1 MKTLLKFLLLF
12 LILQVSDEQS
22 EINIGILGGEKSLGC
37 APDIGRTE
45 FKAQYSFSKQQTLNS
60 YFLLYFKD
68 SSNKKYS
75 SICSLPSSKPE
86 QNSTEPQS
94 GGDDPSQGGDE
105 PNQGENDPDK
115 INSEIVEF
123 LEKQE
128 NKFKERIEKVASN
141 PAMKNVLGNASNLA
155 RYHTI
160 NFIEKVRVFSKEKLS
175 QNINTG
181 LNVLSKIGNLT
192 QNLKDLNLTEAKNKF
207 NASLCDFKQ
216 KIIKNIPKS
225 PELLQKY
232 NISKILEDIS
242 NILPEINITKE
253 YEKIVDNLN
262 KSLTEFNSYLIQSL
276 EKVVNAFGPNQNISG
291 IINTIKAKI
300 ESEKEKIKSQ
310 IPNITSLLPN
320 IKNANLTFL
329 DNLKIKINQTIYN
342 LPSYLEEESKKNR
355 TLVLFDKLV
364 DFLNYSNPNN
374 TIQKIVTDMKYNT
387 EMFTNITNF
396 AKVFSKRFDELKEKI
411 IDLNIPIINVLFEG
425 FENLT
430 SLFTERFGQ
439 GLNLSTIKIFIQ
451 NRTTE
456 IKSIIDTQKKYFN
469 GLLNTTRISQLIE
482 AINKTNVDQVKEIL
496 KDSLNLIRNFI
507 ENGTVLPAS
516 ITNAIKNT
524 VANIIRNNTQLQ
536 NLIFNLILNNEK
548 IKSIMN
554 SSNFVNLL
562 SEDIKKST
570 EAINNS
576 ISILKETLNERLKTL
591 YDKISNANYSE
602 MKEHLI
608 EIKEKYSTEL
618 SKLKQAINSTDLSF
632 DSTVPIIRK
641 IIEKNL
647 SSMNW
652 TKFNNSYQDFLSKVK
667 EEYTNLTTLIK
678 EKNFTLPASLTKI
691 KDAIDNIKE
700 QIRANSTAMLKSSIE
715 TSVHYIKTR
724 IDSINSTILSKIF
737 TNIENKLKSST
748 LYPKIEP
755 YLKIID
761 SAFRNINEAQIVEV
775 IQYLLLNRVDIKNNI
790 RNDIKNKISQIN
802 LTDSLVKL
810 NVSLDKIKDAI
821 INEMK
826 NTTKIKENANELKI
840 IIKERIEKIKNSFNI
855 SLIREKINSTLANIS
870 LIHPIYEKLVNFN
883 YSKYIPAFNY
893 SKYLPNLNYSKYLSI
908 LDNINI
914 EEIINITRIKEIAS
928 NIVNNMKNNSQKF
941 QEKLKES
948 FIKINESLYTCENS
962 FIGDIQFDFSSVEK
976 ALSDAKNKLKDATIG
991 DVLNITKEFVSQ
1003 LVKNLTSKI
1012 NFNFSIFQNEH
1023 VNTLI
1028 EEVNSTLT
1036 KLKTKIESNEY
1047 IQTLLTRF
1055 GNVETLLKN
1064 LINNTNSFSFLQT
1077 IKNEIIISKQ
1087 SLANIKLSSIKE
1099 FTDKIKEIIDKD
1111 KIELE
1116 KYEKISEKIRYLIN
1130 EYFIENEVV
1139 QNIVDKIINKT
1150 LINEAINKV
1159 ISFIEKSEDNYK
1171 EMLSENG
1178 TKIRDESKEA
1188 IKDIINDALNMTD
1201 DIIKLNETVSNDIDD
1216 LIEFVDLLKK
1226 KYESIKNSESRSNKK
1241 RIEEIS
1247 LIKQILI
1254 NNTKLIEFLENV
1266 RGLLEKIGFNI
1277 NSLGITSETFD
1288 KIEEGL
1294 GTLQSMLIK
1303 VPNALIGSNYT
1314 RIINEIK
1321 EKINTKIKDQIKQVI
1336 IQAIDSN
1343 FMNYFINLESI
1354 TKILTLFKNNKEVA
1368 NVFINQIMKLSEYIT
1383 NIRSKLQNGNL
1394 DISELL
1400 QKIREDYLS
1409 SNKNDIY
1416 TIIKGILDS
1425 KTNSTLFSDF
1435 SLKLLNFT
1443 QQFFEYIKNLP
1454 NSFKT
1459 FGKNRLRLLSIDYN
1473 NRRTEET
1480 GSLTCKFDETI
1491 SEDLTASPEDISSL
1505 ILKTGHNYKLNIQS
1519 GINIKADKD
1528 KTDKCTN
1535 NNENI
1540 KKQVTFNN
1548 LSGLGVEGSKKRFK
1562 FSIRIKI
1569 SRTWRRPSF
1578 FYLFMKS
1585 KMKLKSKGNLRN
1597 LDVEEDTG
1605 SYCLIDDESNSDN
1618 VQLSCYGNN
1627 DNIDEN
1633 TEKITLSNFT
1643 SDYIELPENL
1653 SVTNS
1658 TEGNEPNSNNNGNNA
1673 SRYFMKSKSSGLSGG
1688 AIAGIVI
1695 ACVAVFAIV
1704 ISLMLYFRKKS
1715 NVPNPNQ
1722 TTNEVTDSVN
1732 HLKISDKI

>member
-22 EINIGILGGEKSLGC
+22 EINIEILGGEKSLGC
-37 APDIGRTE
+37 AQDVGRTE
-45 FKAQYSFSKQQTLNS
+45 FKAQCSFSEQQILNS
-60 YFLLYFKD
+60 YFILYFKD

-75 SICSLPSSKPE
+75 SICSLASSKPE
-86 QNSTEPQS
+86 QNSTEP
-94 GGDDPSQGGDE
+94 GDDPSQGGDE

-115 INSEIVEF
+115 INSEIIEF

-128 NKFKERIEKVASN
+128 NKFKERIENVASN
-141 PAMKNVLGNASNLA
+141 PAMKNFLEIVSNLA

-181 LNVLSKIGNLT
+181 LNALSKIGNLT
-192 QNLKDLNLTEAKNKF
+192 QNLKDFNLTEAKNKF

-216 KIIKNIPKS
+216 KIIENIRKS

-242 NILPEINITKE
+242 NILQINITKE
-253 YEKIVDNLN
+253 YEKIVDNYN

-300 ESEKEKIKSQ
+300 ESEKEKIKNQ

-320 IKNANLTFL
+320 IMNMNKTYL
-329 DNLKIKINQTIYN
+329 DNLKVKINQTIYN

-364 DFLNYSNPNN
+364 DFLNYSNPKN

-387 EMFTNITNF
+387 EMFINITNF

-507 ENGTVLPAS
+507 ENGTVLPAN

-536 NLIFNLILNNEK
+536 NLIFNLKLNNEK

-562 SEDIKKST
+562 SEDIKKSI

-602 MKEHLI
+602 VKEHLI

-618 SKLKQAINSTDLSF
+618 SQLKQAINSTDLSF

-667 EEYTNLTTLIK
+667 EEYINLTTLIK

-755 YLKIID
+755 YLKTID
-761 SAFRNINEAQIVEV
+761 SALRNINEAQIVEA
-775 IQYLLLNRVDIKNNI
+775 IQYLLLNRADIKNNI
-790 RNDIKNKISQIN
+790 RNDIKNKIGQIN

-826 NTTKIKENANELKI
+826 NTTKIKESANELKI
-840 IIKERIEKIKNSFNI
+840 KIKERIEKIKNSFNI

-914 EEIINITRIKEIAS
+914 EEITNITRIKEIAS

-1028 EEVNSTLT
+1028 EEINSPLT

-1055 GNVETLLKN
+1055 DNVETLLKN
-1064 LINNTNSFSFLQT
+1064 LINNANSFSFLQT

-1111 KIELE
+1111 KTELE

-1139 QNIVDKIINKT
+1139 QNIVDKRINKT

-1159 ISFIEKSEDNYK
+1159 ISFIEKSEDYYK

-1188 IKDIINDALNMTD
+1188 IKDIINDALNMTDD

-1247 LIKQILI
+1247 LQILI

-1294 GTLQSMLIK
+1294 RTLQSMLIT

-1314 RIINEIK
+1314 RIINIIK
-1321 EKINTKIKDQIKQVI
+1321 EKINTKIKDQIKKQI

-1383 NIRSKLQNGNL
+1383 NIRSKLQNGNF

-1425 KTNSTLFSDF
+1425 KTNSTLLSDF
-1435 SLKLLNFT
+1435 SLQLLNFI

-1454 NSFKT
+1454 NAFKT
-1459 FGKNRLRLLSIDYN
+1459 FGINRLLSIDYN

-1505 ILKTGHNYKLNIQS
+1505 ILKTGQNYTLNIQS

-1540 KKQVTFNN
+1540 KKHVTFNN
-1548 LSGLGVEGSKKRFK
+1548 LSGLDVEGSKKRFK

-1569 SRTWRRPSF
+1569 SRTWRRPPF
-1578 FYLFMKS
+1578 FYLFMKLR
-1585 KMKLKSKGNLRN
+1585 MKLKSKGNLRN

-1653 SVTNS
+1653 SVANS
-1658 TEGNEPNSNNNGNNA
+1658 TKGNEPSSNNNNGN
-1673 SRYFMKSKSSGLSGG
+1673 RYFMRSNSSGLSGG

-1695 ACVAVFAIV
+1695 ACVAVLAIV

>member
-22 EINIGILGGEKSLGC
+22 EINIEILGGEKSLGC
-37 APDIGRTE
+37 AQDIGRTE
-45 FKAQYSFSKQQTLNS
+45 FKAQCSFSEQQTLNS
-60 YFLLYFKD
+60 YFILYFKGA
-68 SSNKKYS
+68 SNKKYC
-75 SICSLPSSKPE
+75 SICSLASSKPE
-86 QNSTEPQS
+86 QNSTEP
-94 GGDDPSQGGDE
+94 GDDPSQGGDE

-115 INSEIVEF
+115 INSEIIEF

-128 NKFKERIEKVASN
+128 NKFKERIENVASN
-141 PAMKNVLGNASNLA
+141 PAMKNFLEIVSNLA

-181 LNVLSKIGNLT
+181 LNALSKIGNLT
-192 QNLKDLNLTEAKNKF
+192 QNLKDFNLTEAKNKF

-216 KIIKNIPKS
+216 KIIENIRKS

-242 NILPEINITKE
+242 NILQINITKE
-253 YEKIVDNLN
+253 YEKIVDNYN

-310 IPNITSLLPN
+310 IPNITSHLPN
-320 IKNANLTFL
+320 IMNMNKTYL
-329 DNLKIKINQTIYN
+329 DNLKVKINQTIYN

-364 DFLNYSNPNN
+364 DFLNYSNPKN

-387 EMFTNITNF
+387 EMFINITNF

-507 ENGTVLPAS
+507 ENGTVLPAN

-536 NLIFNLILNNEK
+536 NLIFNLKLNNEK

-602 MKEHLI
+602 VKEHLI

-618 SKLKQAINSTDLSF
+618 SQLKQAINSTDLSF
-632 DSTVPIIRK
+632 DSIVPIIRK

-667 EEYTNLTTLIK
+667 EEYINLTTLIK

-755 YLKIID
+755 YLKTID
-761 SAFRNINEAQIVEV
+761 SAIRNINEAQIVEV
-775 IQYLLLNRVDIKNNI
+775 IQYLLLNRTDIRNNI
-790 RNDIKNKISQIN
+790 RNDIKNKIGQIN
-802 LTDSLVKL
+802 LTESLVKL
-810 NVSLDKIKDAI
+810 NASLDKIKDAI

-826 NTTKIKENANELKI
+826 NTTKIKESANELKI

-914 EEIINITRIKEIAS
+914 EEITNITRIKEIAS

-1028 EEVNSTLT
+1028 EEINSPLT

-1055 GNVETLLKN
+1055 DNVETLLKN
-1064 LINNTNSFSFLQT
+1064 LINNANSFSFLQT

-1111 KIELE
+1111 KTELE

-1139 QNIVDKIINKT
+1139 QNIVDKRINKT

-1159 ISFIEKSEDNYK
+1159 ISFIEKSEDYYK

-1188 IKDIINDALNMTD
+1188 IKDIINDALNMTDD

-1247 LIKQILI
+1247 LQILI

-1314 RIINEIK
+1314 RIINVIK

-1383 NIRSKLQNGNL
+1383 KIRSKLQNGNF

-1425 KTNSTLFSDF
+1425 KTNSTLLSDF
-1435 SLKLLNFT
+1435 SLKLLNFI

-1454 NSFKT
+1454 NAFKT
-1459 FGKNRLRLLSIDYN
+1459 FGINRLLSIDYN

-1505 ILKTGHNYKLNIQS
+1505 ILKTGQNYTLNIQS

-1548 LSGLGVEGSKKRFK
+1548 LSGLDVEGSKKRFK

-1569 SRTWRRPSF
+1569 SRTWRRPPF
-1578 FYLFMKS
+1578 FYLFMKLR
-1585 KMKLKSKGNLRN
+1585 MKLKSKGNLRN

-1653 SVTNS
+1653 SVANS
-1658 TEGNEPNSNNNGNNA
+1658 TKGNEPSSNNNGNNA
-1673 SRYFMKSKSSGLSGG
+1673 NRYFMRSNSSGLSGG

-1695 ACVAVFAIV
+1695 ACVAVLAIV

>member
-22 EINIGILGGEKSLGC
+22 EINIEILGGEKSLGC
-37 APDIGRTE
+37 AQDIGRTE
-45 FKAQYSFSKQQTLNS
+45 FKAQCSFSEQQTLNS
-60 YFLLYFKD
+60 YFILYFKGA
-68 SSNKKYS
+68 SNKKYC
-75 SICSLPSSKPE
+75 SICSLASSKPE
-86 QNSTEPQS
+86 QNSTEP
-94 GGDDPSQGGDE
+94 GDDPSQGGDE

-115 INSEIVEF
+115 INSEIIEF

-128 NKFKERIEKVASN
+128 NKFKERIENVASN
-141 PAMKNVLGNASNLA
+141 PAMKNFLEIVSNLA

-181 LNVLSKIGNLT
+181 LNALSKIGNLT
-192 QNLKDLNLTEAKNKF
+192 QNLKDFNLTEAKNKF

-216 KIIKNIPKS
+216 KIIENIRKS

-253 YEKIVDNLN
+253 YEKIVDNYN

-320 IKNANLTFL
+320 IMNMNKTYL
-329 DNLKIKINQTIYN
+329 DNLKVKINQTIYN

-364 DFLNYSNPNN
+364 DFLNYSNPKN
-374 TIQKIVTDMKYNT
+374 TIQKIVTYMKYNT
-387 EMFTNITNF
+387 EMFINITNF

-507 ENGTVLPAS
+507 ENGTVLPAN

-536 NLIFNLILNNEK
+536 NLIFNLKLNNEK

-602 MKEHLI
+602 VKEHLI

-618 SKLKQAINSTDLSF
+618 SQLKQAINSTDLSF
-632 DSTVPIIRK
+632 DSIVPIIRK

-667 EEYTNLTTLIK
+667 EEYINLTTLIK

-755 YLKIID
+755 YLKTID
-761 SAFRNINEAQIVEV
+761 SAIRNINEAQIVEV
-775 IQYLLLNRVDIKNNI
+775 IQYLLLNRTDIRNNI
-790 RNDIKNKISQIN
+790 RNDIKNKIGQIN

-826 NTTKIKENANELKI
+826 NTTKITNELKI
-840 IIKERIEKIKNSFNI
+840 KIKERIEKIKNSFNI

-928 NIVNNMKNNSQKF
+928 NIVNNIKNNSQKF

-1028 EEVNSTLT
+1028 EEINSPLT

-1055 GNVETLLKN
+1055 DNVETLLKN
-1064 LINNTNSFSFLQT
+1064 LINNANSFSFLQT

-1111 KIELE
+1111 KTELE

-1139 QNIVDKIINKT
+1139 QNIVDKRINKT

-1159 ISFIEKSEDNYK
+1159 ISFIEKSEDYYK

-1188 IKDIINDALNMTD
+1188 IKDIINDALNMTDD

-1247 LIKQILI
+1247 LQILI

-1314 RIINEIK
+1314 RIINVIK
-1321 EKINTKIKDQIKQVI
+1321 EKINTKIKDQIKKQI

-1383 NIRSKLQNGNL
+1383 KIKSKLQNGNF

-1425 KTNSTLFSDF
+1425 KTNSTLLSDF
-1435 SLKLLNFT
+1435 SLKLLNFI

-1454 NSFKT
+1454 NTFKT
-1459 FGKNRLRLLSIDYN
+1459 FGINRLLSIDYN

-1480 GSLTCKFDETI
+1480 RSLTCKFDETI

-1505 ILKTGHNYKLNIQS
+1505 ILKTGQNYTLNIQS

-1548 LSGLGVEGSKKRFK
+1548 LSGLDVEGSKKRFK

-1569 SRTWRRPSF
+1569 SRTWRRPPF
-1578 FYLFMKS
+1578 FYLFMKLR
-1585 KMKLKSKGNLRN
+1585 MKLKSKGNLRN

-1653 SVTNS
+1653 SVANS
-1658 TEGNEPNSNNNGNNA
+1658 TKGNEPSSNNNNGN
-1673 SRYFMKSKSSGLSGG
+1673 RYFMRSNSSGLSGG

-1695 ACVAVFAIV
+1695 ACVAVLAIV

>member
-22 EINIGILGGEKSLGC
+22 EINIEILGGEKSLGC
-37 APDIGRTE
+37 AQDIGRTE
-45 FKAQYSFSKQQTLNS
+45 FKAQCSFSEQQTLNS
-60 YFLLYFKD
+60 YFILYFKGA
-68 SSNKKYS
+68 SNKKYC
-75 SICSLPSSKPE
+75 SICSLASSKPE
-86 QNSTEPQS
+86 QNSTEP
-94 GGDDPSQGGDE
+94 GDDPSQGGDE

-115 INSEIVEF
+115 INSEIIEF

-128 NKFKERIEKVASN
+128 NKFKERIENVASN
-141 PAMKNVLGNASNLA
+141 PAMKNFLEIVSNLA

-181 LNVLSKIGNLT
+181 LNALSKIGNLT
-192 QNLKDLNLTEAKNKF
+192 QNLKDFNLTEAKNKF

-216 KIIKNIPKS
+216 KIIENIRKS

-242 NILPEINITKE
+242 NILQINITKE
-253 YEKIVDNLN
+253 YEKIVDNYN

-310 IPNITSLLPN
+310 IPNITSHLPN
-320 IKNANLTFL
+320 IMNMNKTYL
-329 DNLKIKINQTIYN
+329 DNLKVKINQTIYN

-364 DFLNYSNPNN
+364 DFLNYSNPKN

-387 EMFTNITNF
+387 EMFINITNF

-507 ENGTVLPAS
+507 ENGTVLPAN

-536 NLIFNLILNNEK
+536 NLIFNLKLNNEK

-602 MKEHLI
+602 VKEHLI

-618 SKLKQAINSTDLSF
+618 SQLKQAINSTDLSF
-632 DSTVPIIRK
+632 DSIVPIIRK

-667 EEYTNLTTLIK
+667 EEYINLTTLIK

-755 YLKIID
+755 YLKTID
-761 SAFRNINEAQIVEV
+761 SAIRNINEAQIVEA
-775 IQYLLLNRVDIKNNI
+775 IQYLLLNRADIKNNI
-790 RNDIKNKISQIN
+790 RNDIKNKIGQIN
-802 LTDSLVKL
+802 LTESLVKL
-810 NVSLDKIKDAI
+810 NASLDKIKDAI

-826 NTTKIKENANELKI
+826 NTTKIKESANELKI
-840 IIKERIEKIKNSFNI
+840 KIKERIEKIKNSFNI

-914 EEIINITRIKEIAS
+914 EEITNITRIKEIAS

-1028 EEVNSTLT
+1028 EEINSPLT

-1055 GNVETLLKN
+1055 DNVETLLKN
-1064 LINNTNSFSFLQT
+1064 LINNANSFSFLQT

-1111 KIELE
+1111 KTELE

-1139 QNIVDKIINKT
+1139 QNIVDKRINKT

-1159 ISFIEKSEDNYK
+1159 ISFIEKSEDYYK

-1188 IKDIINDALNMTD
+1188 IKDIINDALNMTED

-1247 LIKQILI
+1247 LQILI

-1314 RIINEIK
+1314 RIINVIK
-1321 EKINTKIKDQIKQVI
+1321 EKINTKIKDQIKKQI

-1383 NIRSKLQNGNL
+1383 NIRSKLQNGNF

-1425 KTNSTLFSDF
+1425 KTNSTLLSDF
-1435 SLKLLNFT
+1435 SLKLLNFI

-1454 NSFKT
+1454 NTFKT
-1459 FGKNRLRLLSIDYN
+1459 FGINRLRLLSIYYN

-1505 ILKTGHNYKLNIQS
+1505 ILKTGQNYTLNIQS

-1548 LSGLGVEGSKKRFK
+1548 LSGLDVEGSKKRFK

-1578 FYLFMKS
+1578 FYLFMKLR
-1585 KMKLKSKGNLRN
+1585 MKLKSKGNLRN

-1653 SVTNS
+1653 SVANS
-1658 TEGNEPNSNNNGNNA
+1658 TKGNEPSSNNNNGN
-1673 SRYFMKSKSSGLSGG
+1673 RYFMRSNSSGLSGG

-1695 ACVAVFAIV
+1695 TCVAVLAIV

>member
-22 EINIGILGGEKSLGC
+22 EINIEILGGEKSLGC
-37 APDIGRTE
+37 AQDIGRTE
-45 FKAQYSFSKQQTLNS
+45 FKAQCSFSEQQTLNS
-60 YFLLYFKD
+60 YFILYFKGA
-68 SSNKKYS
+68 SNKKYC
-75 SICSLPSSKPE
+75 SICSLASSKPE
-86 QNSTEPQS
+86 QNSTEP
-94 GGDDPSQGGDE
+94 GDDPSQGGDE

-115 INSEIVEF
+115 INSEIIEF

-128 NKFKERIEKVASN
+128 NKFKERIENVASN
-141 PAMKNVLGNASNLA
+141 PAMKNFLEIVSNLA

-181 LNVLSKIGNLT
+181 LNALSKIGNLT
-192 QNLKDLNLTEAKNKF
+192 QNLKDFNLTEAKNKF

-216 KIIKNIPKS
+216 KIIENIRKS

-253 YEKIVDNLN
+253 YEKIVDNYN

-310 IPNITSLLPN
+310 IPNITSHLPN
-320 IKNANLTFL
+320 IMNMNKTYL
-329 DNLKIKINQTIYN
+329 DNLKVKINQTIYN

-364 DFLNYSNPNN
+364 DFLNYSNPKN

-387 EMFTNITNF
+387 EMFINITNF

-507 ENGTVLPAS
+507 ENGTVLPAN

-536 NLIFNLILNNEK
+536 NLIFNLKLNNEK

-602 MKEHLI
+602 VKEHLI

-618 SKLKQAINSTDLSF
+618 SQLKQAINSTDLSF
-632 DSTVPIIRK
+632 DSIVPIIRK

-667 EEYTNLTTLIK
+667 EEYINLTTLIK

-755 YLKIID
+755 YLKTID
-761 SAFRNINEAQIVEV
+761 SAIRNINEAQIVEA
-775 IQYLLLNRVDIKNNI
+775 IQYLLLNRADIKNNI
-790 RNDIKNKISQIN
+790 RNDIKNKIGQIN
-802 LTDSLVKL
+802 LTESLVKL
-810 NVSLDKIKDAI
+810 NASLDKIKDAI

-826 NTTKIKENANELKI
+826 NTTKIKESANELKI

-914 EEIINITRIKEIAS
+914 EEITNITRIKEIAS

-1028 EEVNSTLT
+1028 EEINSPLT

-1055 GNVETLLKN
+1055 DNVETLLKN
-1064 LINNTNSFSFLQT
+1064 LINNANSFSFLQT

-1111 KIELE
+1111 KTELE

-1139 QNIVDKIINKT
+1139 QNIVDKRINKT

-1159 ISFIEKSEDNYK
+1159 ISFIEKSEDYYK

-1188 IKDIINDALNMTD
+1188 IKDIINDALNMTDD

-1247 LIKQILI
+1247 LQILI

-1314 RIINEIK
+1314 RIINVIK
-1321 EKINTKIKDQIKQVI
+1321 EKINTKIQDQIKKQI

-1383 NIRSKLQNGNL
+1383 KIKSKLQNGNF

-1425 KTNSTLFSDF
+1425 KTNSTLLSDF
-1435 SLKLLNFT
+1435 SLKLLNFI

-1454 NSFKT
+1454 NTFKT
-1459 FGKNRLRLLSIDYN
+1459 FGINRLRLLSIYYN

-1505 ILKTGHNYKLNIQS
+1505 ILKTGQNYTLNIQS

-1578 FYLFMKS
+1578 FYLFMKLR
-1585 KMKLKSKGNLRN
+1585 MKLKSKGNLRN

-1653 SVTNS
+1653 SVANS
-1658 TEGNEPNSNNNGNNA
+1658 TKGNEPSSNNNNGN
-1673 SRYFMKSKSSGLSGG
+1673 RYFMRSNSSGLSGG

-1695 ACVAVFAIV
+1695 TCVAVLAIV

>member
-22 EINIGILGGEKSLGC
+22 EINIEILGGEKSLGC
-37 APDIGRTE
+37 AQDIGRTE
-45 FKAQYSFSKQQTLNS
+45 FKAQCSFSEQQTLNS
-60 YFLLYFKD
+60 YFILYFKGA
-68 SSNKKYS
+68 SNKKYC
-75 SICSLPSSKPE
+75 SICSLASSKPE
-86 QNSTEPQS
+86 QNSTEP
-94 GGDDPSQGGDE
+94 GDDPSQGGDE

-115 INSEIVEF
+115 INSEIIEF

-128 NKFKERIEKVASN
+128 NKFKERIENVASN
-141 PAMKNVLGNASNLA
+141 PAMKNFLEIVSNLA

-181 LNVLSKIGNLT
+181 LNALSKIGNLT
-192 QNLKDLNLTEAKNKF
+192 QNLKDFNLTEAKNKF

-216 KIIKNIPKS
+216 KIIENIRKS

-253 YEKIVDNLN
+253 YEKIVDNYN

-310 IPNITSLLPN
+310 IPNITSHLPN
-320 IKNANLTFL
+320 IMNMNKTYL
-329 DNLKIKINQTIYN
+329 DNLKVKINQTIYN

-364 DFLNYSNPNN
+364 DFLNYSNPKN

-387 EMFTNITNF
+387 EMFINITNF

-507 ENGTVLPAS
+507 ENGTVLPAN

-536 NLIFNLILNNEK
+536 NLIFNLKLNNEK

-562 SEDIKKST
+562 SEDIKKSI

-602 MKEHLI
+602 VKEHLI

-618 SKLKQAINSTDLSF
+618 SQLKQAINSTDLSF
-632 DSTVPIIRK
+632 DSIVPIIRK

-667 EEYTNLTTLIK
+667 EEYINLTTLIK

-724 IDSINSTILSKIF
+724 IDSINSTILSKIL

-755 YLKIID
+755 YLKTID
-761 SAFRNINEAQIVEV
+761 SAIRNINEAQIVEV
-775 IQYLLLNRVDIKNNI
+775 IQYLLLNRTDIRNNI
-790 RNDIKNKISQIN
+790 RNDIKNKIGQIN

-826 NTTKIKENANELKI
+826 NTTKITNELKI
-840 IIKERIEKIKNSFNI
+840 KIKERIEKIKNSFNI

-914 EEIINITRIKEIAS
+914 EEITNITRINEIAS
-928 NIVNNMKNNSQKF
+928 NIVNNIKNNSQKF

-1028 EEVNSTLT
+1028 EEINSPLT

-1055 GNVETLLKN
+1055 DNVETLLKN
-1064 LINNTNSFSFLQT
+1064 LINNANSFSFLQT

-1111 KIELE
+1111 KTELE

-1139 QNIVDKIINKT
+1139 QNIVDKRINKT

-1159 ISFIEKSEDNYK
+1159 ISFIEKSEDYYK

-1188 IKDIINDALNMTD
+1188 IKDIINDALNMTDD

-1247 LIKQILI
+1247 LQILI

-1314 RIINEIK
+1314 RIINVIK
-1321 EKINTKIKDQIKQVI
+1321 EKINTKIKDQIKKQI

-1383 NIRSKLQNGNL
+1383 KIKSKLQNGNF

-1425 KTNSTLFSDF
+1425 KTNSTLLSDF
-1435 SLKLLNFT
+1435 SLKLLNFI

-1454 NSFKT
+1454 NTFKT
-1459 FGKNRLRLLSIDYN
+1459 FGINRLLSIDYN

-1505 ILKTGHNYKLNIQS
+1505 ILKTGQNYTLNIQS

-1569 SRTWRRPSF
+1569 SRTWRRPPF
-1578 FYLFMKS
+1578 FYLFMKLR
-1585 KMKLKSKGNLRN
+1585 MKLKSKGNLRN

-1653 SVTNS
+1653 SVANS
-1658 TEGNEPNSNNNGNNA
+1658 TKGNEPSSNNNNGN
-1673 SRYFMKSKSSGLSGG
+1673 RYFMRSNSSGLSGG

-1695 ACVAVFAIV
+1695 ACVAVLAIV

>member
-22 EINIGILGGEKSLGC
+22 EINIEILGGEKSLGC
-37 APDIGRTE
+37 AQDIGRTE
-45 FKAQYSFSKQQTLNS
+45 FKAQCSFSEQQTLNS
-60 YFLLYFKD
+60 YFILYFKGA
-68 SSNKKYS
+68 SNKKYC
-75 SICSLPSSKPE
+75 SICSLASSKPE
-86 QNSTEPQS
+86 QNSTEP
-94 GGDDPSQGGDE
+94 GDDPSQGGDE

-115 INSEIVEF
+115 INSEIIEF

-128 NKFKERIEKVASN
+128 NKFKERIENVASN
-141 PAMKNVLGNASNLA
+141 PAMKNFLEIVSNLA

-181 LNVLSKIGNLT
+181 LNALSKIGNLT
-192 QNLKDLNLTEAKNKF
+192 QNLKDFNLTEAKNKF

-216 KIIKNIPKS
+216 KIIENIRKS

-253 YEKIVDNLN
+253 YEKIVDNYN

-310 IPNITSLLPN
+310 IPNITSHLPN
-320 IKNANLTFL
+320 IMNMNKTYL
-329 DNLKIKINQTIYN
+329 DNLKVKINQTIYN

-364 DFLNYSNPNN
+364 DFLNYSNPKN

-387 EMFTNITNF
+387 EMFINITNF

-507 ENGTVLPAS
+507 ENGTVLPAN

-536 NLIFNLILNNEK
+536 NLIFNLKLNNEK

-602 MKEHLI
+602 VKEHLI

-618 SKLKQAINSTDLSF
+618 SQLKQAINSTDLSF
-632 DSTVPIIRK
+632 DSIVPIIRK

-667 EEYTNLTTLIK
+667 EEYINLTTLIK

-755 YLKIID
+755 YLKTID
-761 SAFRNINEAQIVEV
+761 SAIRNINEAQIVEA
-775 IQYLLLNRVDIKNNI
+775 IQYLLLNRADIKNNI
-790 RNDIKNKISQIN
+790 RNDIKNKIGQIN
-802 LTDSLVKL
+802 LTESLVKL
-810 NVSLDKIKDAI
+810 NASLDKIKDAI

-826 NTTKIKENANELKI
+826 NTTKIKESANELKI

-914 EEIINITRIKEIAS
+914 EEITNITRIKEIAS

-1028 EEVNSTLT
+1028 EEINSPLT

-1064 LINNTNSFSFLQT
+1064 LINNSNSFSFLQT

-1111 KIELE
+1111 KTELE

-1159 ISFIEKSEDNYK
+1159 ISFIEKSEDYYK

-1188 IKDIINDALNMTD
+1188 IKDIINDALNMTED

-1247 LIKQILI
+1247 LQILI

-1314 RIINEIK
+1314 RIINVIK
-1321 EKINTKIKDQIKQVI
+1321 EKINTKIKDQIKKQI

-1383 NIRSKLQNGNL
+1383 NIRSKLQNGNF

-1425 KTNSTLFSDF
+1425 KTNSTLLSDF
-1435 SLKLLNFT
+1435 SLKLLNFI

-1454 NSFKT
+1454 NTFKT
-1459 FGKNRLRLLSIDYN
+1459 FGINRLRLLSIYYN

-1505 ILKTGHNYKLNIQS
+1505 ILKTGQNYTLNIQS

-1548 LSGLGVEGSKKRFK
+1548 LSGLDVEGSKKRFK

-1578 FYLFMKS
+1578 FYLFMKLR
-1585 KMKLKSKGNLRN
+1585 MKLKSKGNLRN

-1653 SVTNS
+1653 SVANS
-1658 TEGNEPNSNNNGNNA
+1658 TKGNEPSSNNNNGN
-1673 SRYFMKSKSSGLSGG
+1673 RYFMRSNSSGLSGG

-1695 ACVAVFAIV
+1695 ACVAVLAIV

>member
-22 EINIGILGGEKSLGC
+22 EINIEILGGEKSLGC
-37 APDIGRTE
+37 AQDIGRTE
-45 FKAQYSFSKQQTLNS
+45 FKAQCSFSEQQTLNS
-60 YFLLYFKD
+60 YFILYFKGA
-68 SSNKKYS
+68 SNKKYC
-75 SICSLPSSKPE
+75 SICSLASSKPE
-86 QNSTEPQS
+86 QNSTEP
-94 GGDDPSQGGDE
+94 GDDPSQGGDE

-115 INSEIVEF
+115 INSEIIEF

-128 NKFKERIEKVASN
+128 NKFKERIENVASN
-141 PAMKNVLGNASNLA
+141 PAMKNFLEIVSNLA

-181 LNVLSKIGNLT
+181 LNALSKIGNLT
-192 QNLKDLNLTEAKNKF
+192 QNLKDFNLTEAKNKF

-216 KIIKNIPKS
+216 KIIENIRKS

-253 YEKIVDNLN
+253 YEKIVDNYN

-320 IKNANLTFL
+320 IMNMNKTYL
-329 DNLKIKINQTIYN
+329 DNLKVKINQTIYN

-364 DFLNYSNPNN
+364 DFLNYSNPKN

-387 EMFTNITNF
+387 EMFINITNF

-507 ENGTVLPAS
+507 ENGTVLPAN

-536 NLIFNLILNNEK
+536 NLIFNLKLNNEK

-602 MKEHLI
+602 VKEHLI
-608 EIKEKYSTEL
+608 EIKEKYLTEL
-618 SKLKQAINSTDLSF
+618 SQLKQAINSTDLSF
-632 DSTVPIIRK
+632 DSIVPIIRK

-667 EEYTNLTTLIK
+667 EEYINLTTLIK

-755 YLKIID
+755 YLKTID
-761 SAFRNINEAQIVEV
+761 SAIRNINEAQIVEV
-775 IQYLLLNRVDIKNNI
+775 IQYLLLNRTDIRNNI

-810 NVSLDKIKDAI
+810 NASLDKIKDAI

-826 NTTKIKENANELKI
+826 NTTKIKESANELKI
-840 IIKERIEKIKNSFNI
+840 KIKERIEKIKNSFNI

-914 EEIINITRIKEIAS
+914 EEITNITRIKEIVS

-1028 EEVNSTLT
+1028 EEINSPLT

-1055 GNVETLLKN
+1055 DNVETLLKN
-1064 LINNTNSFSFLQT
+1064 LINNANSFSFLQT

-1111 KIELE
+1111 KTELE

-1139 QNIVDKIINKT
+1139 QNIVDKRINKT

-1159 ISFIEKSEDNYK
+1159 ISFIEKSEDYYK

-1188 IKDIINDALNMTD
+1188 IKDIINDALNMTED

-1247 LIKQILI
+1247 LQILI

-1314 RIINEIK
+1314 RIINVIK
-1321 EKINTKIKDQIKQVI
+1321 EKINTKIKDQIKKQI

-1383 NIRSKLQNGNL
+1383 NIRSKLQNGNF

-1425 KTNSTLFSDF
+1425 KTNSTLLSDF
-1435 SLKLLNFT
+1435 SLKLLNFI

-1454 NSFKT
+1454 NAFKT
-1459 FGKNRLRLLSIDYN
+1459 FGINRLLSIDYN

-1505 ILKTGHNYKLNIQS
+1505 ILKTGQNYTLNIQS

-1569 SRTWRRPSF
+1569 SRTWRRPPF
-1578 FYLFMKS
+1578 FYLFMKLR
-1585 KMKLKSKGNLRN
+1585 MKLKSKGNLRN

-1653 SVTNS
+1653 SVANS
-1658 TEGNEPNSNNNGNNA
+1658 TKGNEPSSNNNNGN
-1673 SRYFMKSKSSGLSGG
+1673 RYFMRSNSSGLSGG

-1695 ACVAVFAIV
+1695 ACVAVLAIV

>member
-37 APDIGRTE
+37 TQDIGRTE

-105 PNQGENDPDK
+105 PNQGENEPDK

-181 LNVLSKIGNLT
+181 LNALSKIGNLT

-225 PELLQKY
+225 PKLLQKY

-329 DNLKIKINQTIYN
+329 DNLKVKINQTIYN

-516 ITNAIKNT
+516 ITNEIKNT

-536 NLIFNLILNNEK
+536 NLIFNLKLNNEK

-602 MKEHLI
+602 VKEHLI

-618 SKLKQAINSTDLSF
+618 SQLKQVINSTDLSF

-652 TKFNNSYQDFLSKVK
+652 TKFNNSYQDFFSKVK

-691 KDAIDNIKE
+691 KNAIDNIKE

-761 SAFRNINEAQIVEV
+761 SAFRNINETQIVEV
-775 IQYLLLNRVDIKNNI
+775 IQYLLLNRADIRNNI

-810 NVSLDKIKDAI
+810 NIDKIKDVI

-826 NTTKIKENANELKI
+826 NTTKIKENVNELKI
-840 IIKERIEKIKNSFNI
+840 KIKERIEKIKNSFNI

-893 SKYLPNLNYSKYLSI
+893 SKYLPILNYSKYLSI

-914 EEIINITRIKEIAS
+914 EEITNITRIKEIAS

-976 ALSDAKNKLKDATIG
+976 ALSNAQNKLKDATIG
-991 DVLNITKEFVSQ
+991 DVLNITKKFVSQ
-1003 LVKNLTSKI
+1003 LVKNITSKI

-1023 VNTLI
+1023 VMTLI

-1111 KIELE
+1111 KTELE

-1159 ISFIEKSEDNYK
+1159 ISFIEKSEDYYK

-1188 IKDIINDALNMTD
+1188 IKDIINDALNMT

-1226 KYESIKNSESRSNKK
+1226 KYESIKNSESRSNKR

-1294 GTLQSMLIK
+1294 RTLQSMLIK

-1321 EKINTKIKDQIKQVI
+1321 EKINTKIKDKIKQVI
-1336 IQAIDSN
+1336 IQAIDAN

-1383 NIRSKLQNGNL
+1383 NIRSKLQNGNF

-1425 KTNSTLFSDF
+1425 KTNSTLLSDF
-1435 SLKLLNFT
+1435 SLQLLNFT

-1454 NSFKT
+1454 NAFIT

-1505 ILKTGHNYKLNIQS
+1505 ILKTGQNYKLNIQS

-1653 SVTNS
+1653 SITNS
-1658 TEGNEPNSNNNGNNA
+1658 TEGNESNSNNNGNNA

-1704 ISLMLYFRKKS
+1704 ISLILYFRKKS

-1732 HLKISDKI
+1732 HLKTSDKI

>member
-22 EINIGILGGEKSLGC
+22 EINIEILGGEKSLGC
-37 APDIGRTE
+37 AQDIGRTE
-45 FKAQYSFSKQQTLNS
+45 FKAQCSFSEQQTLNS
-60 YFLLYFKD
+60 YFILYFKGA
-68 SSNKKYS
+68 SNKKYC
-75 SICSLPSSKPE
+75 SICSLASSKPE
-86 QNSTEPQS
+86 QNSTEP
-94 GGDDPSQGGDE
+94 GDDPSQGGDE

-115 INSEIVEF
+115 INSEIIEF

-128 NKFKERIEKVASN
+128 NKFKERIENVASN
-141 PAMKNVLGNASNLA
+141 PAMKNFLEIVSNLA

-181 LNVLSKIGNLT
+181 LNALSKIGNLT
-192 QNLKDLNLTEAKNKF
+192 QNLKDFNLTEAKNKF

-216 KIIKNIPKS
+216 KIIENIRKS

-253 YEKIVDNLN
+253 YEKIVDNYN

-310 IPNITSLLPN
+310 IPNITSHLPN
-320 IKNANLTFL
+320 IMNMNKTYL
-329 DNLKIKINQTIYN
+329 DNLKVKINQTIYN

-364 DFLNYSNPNN
+364 DFLNYSNPKN

-387 EMFTNITNF
+387 EMFINITNF

-507 ENGTVLPAS
+507 ENGTVLPAN

-536 NLIFNLILNNEK
+536 NLIFNLKLNNEK

-602 MKEHLI
+602 VKKHLI

-618 SKLKQAINSTDLSF
+618 SQLKQAINSTDLSF
-632 DSTVPIIRK
+632 DSIVPIIRK

-667 EEYTNLTTLIK
+667 EEYINLTTLIK

-755 YLKIID
+755 YLKTID
-761 SAFRNINEAQIVEV
+761 SAIRNINEAQIVEA
-775 IQYLLLNRVDIKNNI
+775 IQYLLLNRADIKNNI
-790 RNDIKNKISQIN
+790 RNDIKNKIGQIN
-802 LTDSLVKL
+802 LTESLVKL

-826 NTTKIKENANELKI
+826 NTTKIKESANELKI

-914 EEIINITRIKEIAS
+914 EEITNITRIKEIVS

-1028 EEVNSTLT
+1028 EEINSPLT

-1055 GNVETLLKN
+1055 DNVETLLKN
-1064 LINNTNSFSFLQT
+1064 LINNANSFSFLQT

-1099 FTDKIKEIIDKD
+1099 FIDKIKEIIDKD
-1111 KIELE
+1111 KTELE

-1139 QNIVDKIINKT
+1139 QNIVDKRINKT

-1159 ISFIEKSEDNYK
+1159 ISFIEKSEDYYK

-1188 IKDIINDALNMTD
+1188 IKDIINDALNMTDD

-1247 LIKQILI
+1247 LQILI

-1314 RIINEIK
+1314 RIINVIK
-1321 EKINTKIKDQIKQVI
+1321 EKINTKIKDQIKKQI

-1383 NIRSKLQNGNL
+1383 KIRSKLQNGNF

-1425 KTNSTLFSDF
+1425 KTNSTLLSDF
-1435 SLKLLNFT
+1435 SLKLLNFI

-1454 NSFKT
+1454 NAFKT
-1459 FGKNRLRLLSIDYN
+1459 FGINRLLSIDYN

-1505 ILKTGHNYKLNIQS
+1505 ILKTGQNYTLNIQS

-1548 LSGLGVEGSKKRFK
+1548 LSGLDVEGSKKRFK

-1578 FYLFMKS
+1578 FYLFMKLR
-1585 KMKLKSKGNLRN
+1585 MKLKSKGNLRN

-1653 SVTNS
+1653 SVANS
-1658 TEGNEPNSNNNGNNA
+1658 TKGNEPSSNNNNGN
-1673 SRYFMKSKSSGLSGG
+1673 RYFMRSNSSGLSGG

-1695 ACVAVFAIV
+1695 TCVAVLAIV

>member
-22 EINIGILGGEKSLGC
+22 EINIEILGGEKSLGC
-37 APDIGRTE
+37 AQDIGRAE
-45 FKAQYSFSKQQTLNS
+45 FKAQCSFSEQQTLNS
-60 YFLLYFKD
+60 YFILYFKGA
-68 SSNKKYS
+68 SNKKYC
-75 SICSLPSSKPE
+75 SICSLASSKPE
-86 QNSTEPQS
+86 QNSTEP
-94 GGDDPSQGGDE
+94 GDDPSQGGDE

-115 INSEIVEF
+115 INSEIIEF

-141 PAMKNVLGNASNLA
+141 PAIKNVLGNASNLA

-181 LNVLSKIGNLT
+181 LNALSKIGNLT
-192 QNLKDLNLTEAKNKF
+192 QNLKDFNLTEAKNKF

-216 KIIKNIPKS
+216 KIIENIRKS

-253 YEKIVDNLN
+253 YEKIVDNYN

-320 IKNANLTFL
+320 IMNMNKTYL
-329 DNLKIKINQTIYN
+329 DNLKVKINQTIYN

-364 DFLNYSNPNN
+364 DFLNYSNPKN

-387 EMFTNITNF
+387 KMFTNITNF
-396 AKVFSKRFDELKEKI
+396 AKVFSKRFDELKKKI

-456 IKSIIDTQKKYFN
+456 IKSIIDTQKKYLN

-507 ENGTVLPAS
+507 ENGTVLPAN

-536 NLIFNLILNNEK
+536 NLIFNLKLNNEK

-562 SEDIKKST
+562 SEDIKKSI

-602 MKEHLI
+602 VKEHLI

-618 SKLKQAINSTDLSF
+618 SQLKQAINSTDLSF
-632 DSTVPIIRK
+632 DSIVPIIRK

-667 EEYTNLTTLIK
+667 EEYINLTTLIK

-755 YLKIID
+755 YLKTID
-761 SAFRNINEAQIVEV
+761 SAIRNINEAQIVEA
-775 IQYLLLNRVDIKNNI
+775 IQYLLLNRADIKNNI
-790 RNDIKNKISQIN
+790 RNDIKNKIGQIN
-802 LTDSLVKL
+802 LTESLVKL
-810 NVSLDKIKDAI
+810 NASLDKIKDAI

-826 NTTKIKENANELKI
+826 NTTKIKESANELKI
-840 IIKERIEKIKNSFNI
+840 KIKERIEKIKNSFNI

-914 EEIINITRIKEIAS
+914 EEITNITRIKEIVS

-976 ALSDAKNKLKDATIG
+976 ALSDAKKKLKDATIG

-1012 NFNFSIFQNEH
+1012 NFNFSIFQNEN

-1055 GNVETLLKN
+1055 DNVETLLKN
-1064 LINNTNSFSFLQT
+1064 LINNANSFSFLQT

-1111 KIELE
+1111 KTELE

-1139 QNIVDKIINKT
+1139 QNIVDKRINKT

-1159 ISFIEKSEDNYK
+1159 ISFIEKSEDYYK

-1188 IKDIINDALNMTD
+1188 IKDIINDALNMTDD

-1247 LIKQILI
+1247 LQILI

-1294 GTLQSMLIK
+1294 RTLQSMLIK

-1314 RIINEIK
+1314 RIINVIK
-1321 EKINTKIKDQIKQVI
+1321 EKINTKIKDQIKKQI

-1383 NIRSKLQNGNL
+1383 KIRSKLQNGNF

-1425 KTNSTLFSDF
+1425 KTNSTLLSDF
-1435 SLKLLNFT
+1435 SLKLLNFI

-1454 NSFKT
+1454 NTFKT

-1505 ILKTGHNYKLNIQS
+1505 ILKTGQNYTLNIQS

-1548 LSGLGVEGSKKRFK
+1548 LSGLDVEGSKKRFK

-1569 SRTWRRPSF
+1569 SRTWRRPPF
-1578 FYLFMKS
+1578 FYLFMKLR
-1585 KMKLKSKGNLRN
+1585 MKLKSKGNLRN

-1653 SVTNS
+1653 SVANS
-1658 TEGNEPNSNNNGNNA
+1658 TKGNEPSSNNNNGNNA
-1673 SRYFMKSKSSGLSGG
+1673 NRYFMKSNSSGLSGG

-1695 ACVAVFAIV
+1695 TCVAVLAIV

-1722 TTNEVTDSVN
+1722 ATNEVTDSVN

>member
-22 EINIGILGGEKSLGC
+22 EINIEILGGEKSLGC
-37 APDIGRTE
+37 AQDIGRTE
-45 FKAQYSFSKQQTLNS
+45 FKAQCSFSEQQTLNS
-60 YFLLYFKD
+60 YFILYFKGA
-68 SSNKKYS
+68 SNKKYC
-75 SICSLPSSKPE
+75 SICSLASSKPE
-86 QNSTEPQS
+86 QNSTEP
-94 GGDDPSQGGDE
+94 GDDPSQGGDE

-115 INSEIVEF
+115 INSEIIEF

-128 NKFKERIEKVASN
+128 NKFKERIENVASN
-141 PAMKNVLGNASNLA
+141 PAMKNFLEIVSNLA

-181 LNVLSKIGNLT
+181 LNALSKIGNLT
-192 QNLKDLNLTEAKNKF
+192 QNLKDFNLTEAKNKF

-216 KIIKNIPKS
+216 KIIENIRKS

-253 YEKIVDNLN
+253 YEKIVDNYN

-310 IPNITSLLPN
+310 IPNITSHLPN
-320 IKNANLTFL
+320 IMNMNKTYL
-329 DNLKIKINQTIYN
+329 DNLKVKINQTIYN

-364 DFLNYSNPNN
+364 DFLNYSNPKN

-387 EMFTNITNF
+387 EMFINITNF

-507 ENGTVLPAS
+507 ENGTVLPAN

-536 NLIFNLILNNEK
+536 NLIFNLKLNNEK

-602 MKEHLI
+602 VKEHLI

-618 SKLKQAINSTDLSF
+618 SQLKQAINSTDLSF
-632 DSTVPIIRK
+632 DSIVPIIRK

-667 EEYTNLTTLIK
+667 EEYINLTTLIK

-755 YLKIID
+755 YLKTID
-761 SAFRNINEAQIVEV
+761 SAFSNINEAQIVEA
-775 IQYLLLNRVDIKNNI
+775 IQYLLLNRADIKNNI
-790 RNDIKNKISQIN
+790 RNDIKNKIGQIN
-802 LTDSLVKL
+802 LTESLVKL
-810 NVSLDKIKDAI
+810 NASLDKIKDAI

-826 NTTKIKENANELKI
+826 NTTKIKESANELKI

-914 EEIINITRIKEIAS
+914 EEITNITRIKEIAS

-1028 EEVNSTLT
+1028 EEINSPLT

-1055 GNVETLLKN
+1055 DNVETLLKN
-1064 LINNTNSFSFLQT
+1064 LINNANSFSFLQT

-1111 KIELE
+1111 KTELE

-1139 QNIVDKIINKT
+1139 QNIVDKRINKT

-1159 ISFIEKSEDNYK
+1159 ISFIEKSEDYYK

-1188 IKDIINDALNMTD
+1188 IKDIINDALNMTDD

-1247 LIKQILI
+1247 LQILI

-1314 RIINEIK
+1314 RIINVIK
-1321 EKINTKIKDQIKQVI
+1321 EKINTKIKDQIKKQI

-1383 NIRSKLQNGNL
+1383 KIRSKLQNGNF

-1425 KTNSTLFSDF
+1425 KTNSTLLSDF
-1435 SLKLLNFT
+1435 SLKLLNFI

-1454 NSFKT
+1454 NTFKT
-1459 FGKNRLRLLSIDYN
+1459 FGINRLRLLSIYYN

-1505 ILKTGHNYKLNIQS
+1505 ILKTGQNYTLNIQS

-1548 LSGLGVEGSKKRFK
+1548 LSGLDVEGSKKRFK

-1569 SRTWRRPSF
+1569 SRTWRRPPF
-1578 FYLFMKS
+1578 FYLFMKLR
-1585 KMKLKSKGNLRN
+1585 MKLKSKGNLRN

-1653 SVTNS
+1653 SVANS
-1658 TEGNEPNSNNNGNNA
+1658 TKGNEPSSNNNNGN
-1673 SRYFMKSKSSGLSGG
+1673 RYFMRSNSSGLSGG

-1695 ACVAVFAIV
+1695 ACVAVLAIV

>member
-22 EINIGILGGEKSLGC
+22 EINIEILGGEKSLGC
-37 APDIGRTE
+37 AQDIGRTE
-45 FKAQYSFSKQQTLNS
+45 FKAQCSFSEQQTLNS
-60 YFLLYFKD
+60 YFILYFKGA
-68 SSNKKYS
+68 SNKKYC
-75 SICSLPSSKPE
+75 SICSLASSKPE
-86 QNSTEPQS
+86 QNSTEP
-94 GGDDPSQGGDE
+94 GDDPSQGGDE

-115 INSEIVEF
+115 INSEIIEF

-128 NKFKERIEKVASN
+128 NKFKERIENVASN
-141 PAMKNVLGNASNLA
+141 PAMKNFLEIVSNLA

-181 LNVLSKIGNLT
+181 LNALSKIGNLT
-192 QNLKDLNLTEAKNKF
+192 QNLKDFNLTEAKNKF

-216 KIIKNIPKS
+216 KIIENIRKS

-242 NILPEINITKE
+242 NILQINITKE
-253 YEKIVDNLN
+253 YEKIVDNYN

-320 IKNANLTFL
+320 IMNMNKTYL
-329 DNLKIKINQTIYN
+329 DNLKVKINQTIYN

-364 DFLNYSNPNN
+364 DFLNYSNPKN

-387 EMFTNITNF
+387 EMFINITNF

-425 FENLT
+425 FKNLT

-507 ENGTVLPAS
+507 ENGTVLPAN

-536 NLIFNLILNNEK
+536 NLIFNLKLNNEK

-562 SEDIKKST
+562 SEDIKKSI

-602 MKEHLI
+602 VKEHLI

-618 SKLKQAINSTDLSF
+618 SQLKQAINSTDLSF

-667 EEYTNLTTLIK
+667 EEYINLTTLIK

-755 YLKIID
+755 YLKTID
-761 SAFRNINEAQIVEV
+761 SAFRNINEAQIVEA
-775 IQYLLLNRVDIKNNI
+775 IQYLLLNRTDIRNNI
-790 RNDIKNKISQIN
+790 RNDIKNKIGQIN
-802 LTDSLVKL
+802 LTESLVKL
-810 NVSLDKIKDAI
+810 NASLDKIKDAI

-826 NTTKIKENANELKI
+826 NTTKIKESANELKI

-914 EEIINITRIKEIAS
+914 EEITNITRIKEIAS

-1028 EEVNSTLT
+1028 EEINSPLT

-1055 GNVETLLKN
+1055 DNVETLLKN
-1064 LINNTNSFSFLQT
+1064 LINNANSFSFLQT

-1111 KIELE
+1111 KTELE

-1139 QNIVDKIINKT
+1139 QNIVDKRINKT

-1159 ISFIEKSEDNYK
+1159 ISFIEKSEDYYK

-1188 IKDIINDALNMTD
+1188 IKDIINDALNMTDD

-1247 LIKQILI
+1247 LQILI

-1266 RGLLEKIGFNI
+1266 RGPLEKIGFNI

-1314 RIINEIK
+1314 RIINVIK
-1321 EKINTKIKDQIKQVI
+1321 EKINTKIKDQIKKQI

-1383 NIRSKLQNGNL
+1383 KIRSKLQNGNF

-1425 KTNSTLFSDF
+1425 KTNSTLLSDF
-1435 SLKLLNFT
+1435 SLKLLNFI

-1454 NSFKT
+1454 NTFKT
-1459 FGKNRLRLLSIDYN
+1459 FGINRLLSIDYN

-1505 ILKTGHNYKLNIQS
+1505 ILKTGQNYTLNIQS

-1548 LSGLGVEGSKKRFK
+1548 LSGLDVEGSKKRFK

-1578 FYLFMKS
+1578 FYLFMKLR
-1585 KMKLKSKGNLRN
+1585 MKLKSKGNLRN

-1653 SVTNS
+1653 SVANS
-1658 TEGNEPNSNNNGNNA
+1658 TKGNEPSSNNNNGN
-1673 SRYFMKSKSSGLSGG
+1673 RYFMRSNSSGLSGG

-1695 ACVAVFAIV
+1695 ACVAVLAIV

>member
-22 EINIGILGGEKSLGC
+22 EINIEILGGEKSLGC
-37 APDIGRTE
+37 AQDIGRTE
-45 FKAQYSFSKQQTLNS
+45 FKAQCSFSEQQTLNS
-60 YFLLYFKD
+60 YFILYFKGA
-68 SSNKKYS
+68 SNKKYC
-75 SICSLPSSKPE
+75 SICSLASSKPE
-86 QNSTEPQS
+86 QNSTEP
-94 GGDDPSQGGDE
+94 GDDPSQGGDE

-115 INSEIVEF
+115 INSEIIEF

-128 NKFKERIEKVASN
+128 NKFKERIENVASN
-141 PAMKNVLGNASNLA
+141 PAMKNFLEIVSNLA

-181 LNVLSKIGNLT
+181 LNALSKIGNLT
-192 QNLKDLNLTEAKNKF
+192 QNLKDFNLTEAKNKF

-216 KIIKNIPKS
+216 KIIENIRKS

-253 YEKIVDNLN
+253 YEKIVDNYN

-310 IPNITSLLPN
+310 IPNITSHLPN
-320 IKNANLTFL
+320 IMNMNKTYL
-329 DNLKIKINQTIYN
+329 DNLKVKINQTIYN

-364 DFLNYSNPNN
+364 DFLNYSNPKN

-387 EMFTNITNF
+387 EMFINITNF

-507 ENGTVLPAS
+507 ENGTVLPAN

-536 NLIFNLILNNEK
+536 NLIFNLKLNNEK

-602 MKEHLI
+602 VKEHLI

-618 SKLKQAINSTDLSF
+618 SQLKQAINSTDLSF
-632 DSTVPIIRK
+632 DSIVPIIRK

-667 EEYTNLTTLIK
+667 EEYINLTTLIK

-755 YLKIID
+755 YLKTID
-761 SAFRNINEAQIVEV
+761 SAIRNINEAQIVEA
-775 IQYLLLNRVDIKNNI
+775 IQYLLLNRADIKNNI
-790 RNDIKNKISQIN
+790 RNDIKNKIGQIN
-802 LTDSLVKL
+802 LTESLVKL
-810 NVSLDKIKDAI
+810 NASLDKIKDAI

-826 NTTKIKENANELKI
+826 NTTKIKESANELKI

-914 EEIINITRIKEIAS
+914 EEITNITRIKEIVS

-1028 EEVNSTLT
+1028 EEINSPLT

-1055 GNVETLLKN
+1055 DNVETLLKN
-1064 LINNTNSFSFLQT
+1064 LINNANSFSFLQT

-1111 KIELE
+1111 KTELE

-1139 QNIVDKIINKT
+1139 QNIVDKRINKT

-1159 ISFIEKSEDNYK
+1159 ISFIEKSEDYYK

-1188 IKDIINDALNMTD
+1188 IKDIINDALNMTDD

-1247 LIKQILI
+1247 LQILI

-1314 RIINEIK
+1314 RIINVIK
-1321 EKINTKIKDQIKQVI
+1321 EKINTKIKDQIKKQI

-1383 NIRSKLQNGNL
+1383 KIRSKLQNGNF

-1425 KTNSTLFSDF
+1425 KTNSTLLSDF
-1435 SLKLLNFT
+1435 SLKLLNFI

-1454 NSFKT
+1454 NTFKT
-1459 FGKNRLRLLSIDYN
+1459 FGINRLRLLSIYYN

-1505 ILKTGHNYKLNIQS
+1505 ILKTGQNYTLNIQS

-1548 LSGLGVEGSKKRFK
+1548 LSGLDVEGSKKRFK

-1569 SRTWRRPSF
+1569 SRTWRRPPF
-1578 FYLFMKS
+1578 FYLFMKLR
-1585 KMKLKSKGNLRN
+1585 MKLKSKGNLRN

-1658 TEGNEPNSNNNGNNA
+1658 TKGNEPSSNNNNGN
-1673 SRYFMKSKSSGLSGG
+1673 RYFMRSNSSGLSGG

-1695 ACVAVFAIV
+1695 TCVAVLAIV

>member
-22 EINIGILGGEKSLGC
+22 EINIEILGGEKSLGC
-37 APDIGRTE
+37 AQDIGRTE
-45 FKAQYSFSKQQTLNS
+45 FKAQCSFSEQQTLNS
-60 YFLLYFKD
+60 YFILYFKGA
-68 SSNKKYS
+68 SNKKYC
-75 SICSLPSSKPE
+75 SICSLASSKPE
-86 QNSTEPQS
+86 QNSTEP
-94 GGDDPSQGGDE
+94 GDDPSQGGDE

-115 INSEIVEF
+115 INSEIIEF

-128 NKFKERIEKVASN
+128 NKFKERIENVASN
-141 PAMKNVLGNASNLA
+141 PAMKNFLEIVSNLA

-181 LNVLSKIGNLT
+181 LNALSKIGNLT
-192 QNLKDLNLTEAKNKF
+192 QNLKDFNLTEAKNKF

-216 KIIKNIPKS
+216 KIIENIRKS

-253 YEKIVDNLN
+253 YEKIVDNYN

-310 IPNITSLLPN
+310 IPNITSHLPN
-320 IKNANLTFL
+320 IMNMNKTYL
-329 DNLKIKINQTIYN
+329 DNLKVKINQTIYN

-364 DFLNYSNPNN
+364 DFLNYSNPKN

-387 EMFTNITNF
+387 EMFINITNF

-425 FENLT
+425 FKNLT

-507 ENGTVLPAS
+507 ENGTVLPAN

-536 NLIFNLILNNEK
+536 NLIFNLKLNNEK

-602 MKEHLI
+602 VKEHLI

-618 SKLKQAINSTDLSF
+618 SQLKQAINSTDLSF
-632 DSTVPIIRK
+632 DSIVPIIRK

-667 EEYTNLTTLIK
+667 EEYINLTTLIK

-755 YLKIID
+755 YLKTID
-761 SAFRNINEAQIVEV
+761 SAIRNINEAQIVEV
-775 IQYLLLNRVDIKNNI
+775 IQYLLLNRTDIKNNI
-790 RNDIKNKISQIN
+790 RNDIKNKIGQIN
-802 LTDSLVKL
+802 LTESLVKL
-810 NVSLDKIKDAI
+810 NASLDKIKDAI

-826 NTTKIKENANELKI
+826 NTTKIKESANELKI

-914 EEIINITRIKEIAS
+914 EEITNITRIKEIVS

-1028 EEVNSTLT
+1028 EEINSPLT

-1055 GNVETLLKN
+1055 DNVETLLKN
-1064 LINNTNSFSFLQT
+1064 LINNANSFSFLQT

-1111 KIELE
+1111 KTELE

-1139 QNIVDKIINKT
+1139 QNIVDKRINKT

-1159 ISFIEKSEDNYK
+1159 ISFIEKSEDYYK

-1188 IKDIINDALNMTD
+1188 IKDIINDALNMTDD

-1247 LIKQILI
+1247 LQILI

-1314 RIINEIK
+1314 RIINVIK
-1321 EKINTKIKDQIKQVI
+1321 EKINTKIKDQIKKQI

-1383 NIRSKLQNGNL
+1383 KIRSKLQNGNF

-1425 KTNSTLFSDF
+1425 KTNSTLLSDF
-1435 SLKLLNFT
+1435 SLKLLNFI

-1454 NSFKT
+1454 NTFKT
-1459 FGKNRLRLLSIDYN
+1459 FGINRLLSIDYN

-1505 ILKTGHNYKLNIQS
+1505 ILKTGQNYTLNIQS

-1548 LSGLGVEGSKKRFK
+1548 LSGLDVEGSKKRFK

-1578 FYLFMKS
+1578 FYLFMKLR
-1585 KMKLKSKGNLRN
+1585 MKLKSKGNLRN

-1653 SVTNS
+1653 SVANS
-1658 TEGNEPNSNNNGNNA
+1658 TKGNEPSSNNNNGN
-1673 SRYFMKSKSSGLSGG
+1673 RYFMRSNSSGLSGG

-1695 ACVAVFAIV
+1695 ACVAVLAIV

>member
-22 EINIGILGGEKSLGC
+22 EINIEILGGEKSLGC
-37 APDIGRTE
+37 AQDIGRTE
-45 FKAQYSFSKQQTLNS
+45 FKAQCSFSEQQTLNS
-60 YFLLYFKD
+60 YFILYFKGA
-68 SSNKKYS
+68 SNKKYC
-75 SICSLPSSKPE
+75 SICSLASSKPE
-86 QNSTEPQS
+86 QNSTEP
-94 GGDDPSQGGDE
+94 GDDPSQGGDE

-115 INSEIVEF
+115 INSEIIEF

-128 NKFKERIEKVASN
+128 NKFKERIENVASN
-141 PAMKNVLGNASNLA
+141 PAMKNFLEIVSNLA

-181 LNVLSKIGNLT
+181 LNALSKIGNLT
-192 QNLKDLNLTEAKNKF
+192 QNLKDFNLTEAKNKF

-216 KIIKNIPKS
+216 KIIENIRKS

-253 YEKIVDNLN
+253 YEKIVDNYN

-310 IPNITSLLPN
+310 IPNITSHLPN
-320 IKNANLTFL
+320 IMNMNKTYL
-329 DNLKIKINQTIYN
+329 DNLKVKINQTIYN

-364 DFLNYSNPNN
+364 DFLNYSNPKN
-374 TIQKIVTDMKYNT
+374 TIQKIVTYMKYNT
-387 EMFTNITNF
+387 EMFINITNF

-507 ENGTVLPAS
+507 ENGTVLPAN

-536 NLIFNLILNNEK
+536 NLIFNLKLNNEK

-602 MKEHLI
+602 VKEHLI

-618 SKLKQAINSTDLSF
+618 SQLKQAINSTDLSF
-632 DSTVPIIRK
+632 DSIVPIIRK

-667 EEYTNLTTLIK
+667 EEYINLTTLIK

-755 YLKIID
+755 YLKTID
-761 SAFRNINEAQIVEV
+761 SAIRNINEAQIVEV
-775 IQYLLLNRVDIKNNI
+775 IQYLLLNRTDIRNNI
-790 RNDIKNKISQIN
+790 RNDIKNKIGQIN

-826 NTTKIKENANELKI
+826 NTTKITNELKI
-840 IIKERIEKIKNSFNI
+840 KIKERIEKIKNSFNI

-928 NIVNNMKNNSQKF
+928 NIVNNIKNNSQKF

-1028 EEVNSTLT
+1028 EEINSPLT

-1055 GNVETLLKN
+1055 DNVETLLKN
-1064 LINNTNSFSFLQT
+1064 LINNANSFSFLQT

-1111 KIELE
+1111 KTELE

-1139 QNIVDKIINKT
+1139 QNIVDKRINKT

-1159 ISFIEKSEDNYK
+1159 ISFIEKSEDYYK

-1188 IKDIINDALNMTD
+1188 IKDIINDALNMTDD

-1247 LIKQILI
+1247 LQILI

-1314 RIINEIK
+1314 RIINVIK
-1321 EKINTKIKDQIKQVI
+1321 EKINTKIKDQIKKQI

-1383 NIRSKLQNGNL
+1383 KIRSKLQNGNF

-1425 KTNSTLFSDF
+1425 KTNSTLLSDF
-1435 SLKLLNFT
+1435 SLKLLNFI

-1454 NSFKT
+1454 NTFKT
-1459 FGKNRLRLLSIDYN
+1459 FGINRLLSIDYN

-1480 GSLTCKFDETI
+1480 RSLTCKFDETI

-1505 ILKTGHNYKLNIQS
+1505 ILKTGQNYTLNIQS

-1569 SRTWRRPSF
+1569 SRTWRRPPF
-1578 FYLFMKS
+1578 FYLFMKLR
-1585 KMKLKSKGNLRN
+1585 MKLKSKGNLRN

-1653 SVTNS
+1653 SVANS
-1658 TEGNEPNSNNNGNNA
+1658 TKGNEPSSNNNNGN
-1673 SRYFMKSKSSGLSGG
+1673 RYFMRSNSSGLSGG

-1695 ACVAVFAIV
+1695 ACVAVLAIV

>member
-22 EINIGILGGEKSLGC
+22 EINIEILGGEKSLGC
-37 APDIGRTE
+37 AQDIGRTE
-45 FKAQYSFSKQQTLNS
+45 FKAQCSFSEQQTLNS
-60 YFLLYFKD
+60 YFILYFKGA
-68 SSNKKYS
+68 SNKKYC
-75 SICSLPSSKPE
+75 SICSLASSKPE
-86 QNSTEPQS
+86 QNSTEP
-94 GGDDPSQGGDE
+94 GDDPSQGGDE

-115 INSEIVEF
+115 INSEIIEF

-128 NKFKERIEKVASN
+128 NKFKERIENVASN
-141 PAMKNVLGNASNLA
+141 PAMKNFLEIVSNLA

-181 LNVLSKIGNLT
+181 LNALSKIGNLT
-192 QNLKDLNLTEAKNKF
+192 QNLKDFNLTEAKNKF

-216 KIIKNIPKS
+216 KIIENIRKS

-253 YEKIVDNLN
+253 YEKIVDNSN

-320 IKNANLTFL
+320 IKNMNKTYL
-329 DNLKIKINQTIYN
+329 DNLKVKINQTIYN

-364 DFLNYSNPNN
+364 DFLNYSNPKN

-387 EMFTNITNF
+387 EMFINITNF

-507 ENGTVLPAS
+507 ENGTVLPAN

-536 NLIFNLILNNEK
+536 NLIFNLKLNNEK

-602 MKEHLI
+602 VKEHLI

-618 SKLKQAINSTDLSF
+618 SQLKQAINSTDLSF

-667 EEYTNLTTLIK
+667 EEYINLTTLIK

-755 YLKIID
+755 YLKTID
-761 SAFRNINEAQIVEV
+761 SAIRNINEAQIVEA
-775 IQYLLLNRVDIKNNI
+775 IQYLLLNRADIKNNI
-790 RNDIKNKISQIN
+790 RNDIKNKIGQIN

-826 NTTKIKENANELKI
+826 NTTKIKESANELKI

-914 EEIINITRIKEIAS
+914 EEITNITRIKEIVS

-1028 EEVNSTLT
+1028 EEINSPLT

-1055 GNVETLLKN
+1055 DNVETLLKN
-1064 LINNTNSFSFLQT
+1064 LINNANSFSFLQT

-1111 KIELE
+1111 KTELE

-1139 QNIVDKIINKT
+1139 QNIVDKRINKT

-1159 ISFIEKSEDNYK
+1159 ISFIEKSEDYYK

-1188 IKDIINDALNMTD
+1188 IKDIINDALNMTDD

-1247 LIKQILI
+1247 LQILI

-1314 RIINEIK
+1314 RIINVIK

-1383 NIRSKLQNGNL
+1383 KIRSKLQNGNF

-1425 KTNSTLFSDF
+1425 KTNSTLLSDF
-1435 SLKLLNFT
+1435 SLKLLNFI

-1454 NSFKT
+1454 NAFKT
-1459 FGKNRLRLLSIDYN
+1459 FGINRLLSIDYN

-1505 ILKTGHNYKLNIQS
+1505 ILKTGQNYTLNIQS

-1548 LSGLGVEGSKKRFK
+1548 LSGLDVEGSKKRFK

-1578 FYLFMKS
+1578 FYLFMKLR
-1585 KMKLKSKGNLRN
+1585 MKLKSKGNLRN

-1653 SVTNS
+1653 SVANS
-1658 TEGNEPNSNNNGNNA
+1658 TKGNEPSSNNNNGN
-1673 SRYFMKSKSSGLSGG
+1673 RYFMRSNSSGLSGG

-1695 ACVAVFAIV
+1695 ACVAVLAIV

>member
-22 EINIGILGGEKSLGC
+22 EINIEILGGEKSLGC
-37 APDIGRTE
+37 AQDIGRTE
-45 FKAQYSFSKQQTLNS
+45 FKAQCSFSEQQTLNS
-60 YFLLYFKD
+60 YFILYFKGA
-68 SSNKKYS
+68 SNKKYC
-75 SICSLPSSKPE
+75 SICSLASSKPE
-86 QNSTEPQS
+86 QNSTEP
-94 GGDDPSQGGDE
+94 GDDPSQGGDE

-115 INSEIVEF
+115 INSEIIEF

-128 NKFKERIEKVASN
+128 NKFKERIENVASN
-141 PAMKNVLGNASNLA
+141 PAMKNFLEIVSNLA

-181 LNVLSKIGNLT
+181 LNALSKIGNLT
-192 QNLKDLNLTEAKNKF
+192 QNLKDFNLTEAKNKF

-216 KIIKNIPKS
+216 KIIENIRKS

-242 NILPEINITKE
+242 NILQINITKE
-253 YEKIVDNLN
+253 YEKIVDNYN

-310 IPNITSLLPN
+310 IPNITSHLPN
-320 IKNANLTFL
+320 IMNMNKTYL
-329 DNLKIKINQTIYN
+329 DNLKVKINQTIYN

-364 DFLNYSNPNN
+364 DFLNYSNPKN

-387 EMFTNITNF
+387 EMFINITNF

-507 ENGTVLPAS
+507 ENGTVLPAN

-536 NLIFNLILNNEK
+536 NLIFNLKLNNEK

-602 MKEHLI
+602 VKEHLI

-618 SKLKQAINSTDLSF
+618 SQLKQAINSTDLSF
-632 DSTVPIIRK
+632 DSIVPIIRK

-667 EEYTNLTTLIK
+667 EEYINLTTLIK

-755 YLKIID
+755 YLKTID
-761 SAFRNINEAQIVEV
+761 SAIRNINEAQIVEA
-775 IQYLLLNRVDIKNNI
+775 IQYLLLNRADIKNNI
-790 RNDIKNKISQIN
+790 RNDIKNKIGQIN
-802 LTDSLVKL
+802 LTESLVKL
-810 NVSLDKIKDAI
+810 NASLDKIKDAI

-826 NTTKIKENANELKI
+826 NTTKIKESANELKI

-914 EEIINITRIKEIAS
+914 EEITNITRIKEIAS

-1028 EEVNSTLT
+1028 EEINSPLT

-1055 GNVETLLKN
+1055 DNVETLLKN
-1064 LINNTNSFSFLQT
+1064 LINNANSFSFLQT

-1111 KIELE
+1111 KTELE

-1139 QNIVDKIINKT
+1139 QNIVDKRINKT

-1159 ISFIEKSEDNYK
+1159 ISFIEKSEDYYK

-1188 IKDIINDALNMTD
+1188 IKDIINDALNMTDD

-1247 LIKQILI
+1247 LQILI

-1314 RIINEIK
+1314 RIINVIK
-1321 EKINTKIKDQIKQVI
+1321 EKINTKIKDQIKKQI

-1383 NIRSKLQNGNL
+1383 KIRSKLQNGNF

-1425 KTNSTLFSDF
+1425 KTNSTLLSDF
-1435 SLKLLNFT
+1435 SLKLLNFI

-1454 NSFKT
+1454 NAFKT
-1459 FGKNRLRLLSIDYN
+1459 FGINRLLSIDYN

-1505 ILKTGHNYKLNIQS
+1505 ILKTGQNYTLNIQS

-1548 LSGLGVEGSKKRFK
+1548 LSGLDVEGSKKRFK

-1578 FYLFMKS
+1578 FYLFMKLR
-1585 KMKLKSKGNLRN
+1585 MKLKSKGNLRN

-1653 SVTNS
+1653 SVANS
-1658 TEGNEPNSNNNGNNA
+1658 TKGNEPSSNNNNGN
-1673 SRYFMKSKSSGLSGG
+1673 RYFMRSNSSGLSGG

-1695 ACVAVFAIV
+1695 ACVAVLAIV

>member
-22 EINIGILGGEKSLGC
+22 EINIEILGGEKSLGC
-37 APDIGRTE
+37 AQDIGRTE
-45 FKAQYSFSKQQTLNS
+45 FKAQCSFSEQQTLNS
-60 YFLLYFKD
+60 YFILYFKGA
-68 SSNKKYS
+68 SNKKYC
-75 SICSLPSSKPE
+75 SICSLASSKPE
-86 QNSTEPQS
+86 QNSTEP
-94 GGDDPSQGGDE
+94 GDDPSQGGDE

-115 INSEIVEF
+115 INSEIIEF

-128 NKFKERIEKVASN
+128 NKFKERIENVASN
-141 PAMKNVLGNASNLA
+141 PAMKNFLEIVSNLA

-181 LNVLSKIGNLT
+181 LNALSKIGNLT
-192 QNLKDLNLTEAKNKF
+192 QNLKDFNLTEAKNKF

-216 KIIKNIPKS
+216 KIIENIRKS

-242 NILPEINITKE
+242 NILPEINITKQ
-253 YEKIVDNLN
+253 YEKIVDNYN

-310 IPNITSLLPN
+310 IPNITSHLPN
-320 IKNANLTFL
+320 IMNMNKTYL
-329 DNLKIKINQTIYN
+329 DNLKVKINQTIYN

-364 DFLNYSNPNN
+364 DFLNYSNPKN

-387 EMFTNITNF
+387 EMFINITNF

-411 IDLNIPIINVLFEG
+411 IDLNIPIINILFEG

-507 ENGTVLPAS
+507 ENGTVLPAN

-536 NLIFNLILNNEK
+536 NLIFNLKLNNEK

-562 SEDIKKST
+562 SEDIKKSI

-602 MKEHLI
+602 VKEHLI

-618 SKLKQAINSTDLSF
+618 SQLKQAINSTDLSF

-652 TKFNNSYQDFLSKVK
+652 TKFNNLYQDFLSKVK
-667 EEYTNLTTLIK
+667 EEYINLTTLIK

-761 SAFRNINEAQIVEV
+761 SAFRNINETQIVEV
-775 IQYLLLNRVDIKNNI
+775 IQHLLLNRADIRNNI
-790 RNDIKNKISQIN
+790 RNDIKNKIGQIN
-802 LTDSLVKL
+802 LTESLVKL
-810 NVSLDKIKDAI
+810 NASLDKIKDAI

-826 NTTKIKENANELKI
+826 NTTKIKESANELKI
-840 IIKERIEKIKNSFNI
+840 KVKERIEKIKNSFNI

-914 EEIINITRIKEIAS
+914 EEITNITRIKEIVS

-1028 EEVNSTLT
+1028 EEINSPLT

-1055 GNVETLLKN
+1055 DNVETLLKN
-1064 LINNTNSFSFLQT
+1064 LINNANSFSFLQT

-1111 KIELE
+1111 KTELE

-1139 QNIVDKIINKT
+1139 QNIVDKRINKT

-1159 ISFIEKSEDNYK
+1159 ISFIEKSEDYYK

-1188 IKDIINDALNMTD
+1188 IKDIINDALNMTDD

-1247 LIKQILI
+1247 LQILI

-1266 RGLLEKIGFNI
+1266 RGPLEKIGFNI

-1294 GTLQSMLIK
+1294 RTLQSMLIK

-1314 RIINEIK
+1314 RIINVIK

-1383 NIRSKLQNGNL
+1383 NIRSKLQNGNF

-1425 KTNSTLFSDF
+1425 KTNSTLLSDF
-1435 SLKLLNFT
+1435 SLKLLNFI

-1454 NSFKT
+1454 NTFKT
-1459 FGKNRLRLLSIDYN
+1459 FGINRLRLLSIYYN

-1505 ILKTGHNYKLNIQS
+1505 ILKTGQNYTLNIQS

-1548 LSGLGVEGSKKRFK
+1548 LSGLDVEGSKKRFK

-1569 SRTWRRPSF
+1569 SRTWRRPPF
-1578 FYLFMKS
+1578 FYLFMKLR
-1585 KMKLKSKGNLRN
+1585 MKLKSKGNLRN

-1653 SVTNS
+1653 SVANS
-1658 TEGNEPNSNNNGNNA
+1658 TKGNEPSSNNNNGN
-1673 SRYFMKSKSSGLSGG
+1673 RYFMRSNSSGLSGG

-1695 ACVAVFAIV
+1695 TCVAVLAIV

>member
-12 LILQVSDEQS
+12 LILQASDEQS

-115 INSEIVEF
+115 INSEIIEF

-128 NKFKERIEKVASN
+128 NKFKERIENVASN

-181 LNVLSKIGNLT
+181 LNALSKIGNLT

-253 YEKIVDNLN
+253 YEKIVDNYN

-364 DFLNYSNPNN
+364 DFLNYSNHNN
-374 TIQKIVTDMKYNT
+374 TIKKIVTDMKYNT
-387 EMFTNITNF
+387 KMFINITNF

-456 IKSIIDTQKKYFN
+456 IKSIIDTQKEYFN

-507 ENGTVLPAS
+507 ENGTVLPAN
-516 ITNAIKNT
+516 ITNEIKNT

-536 NLIFNLILNNEK
+536 NLIFNLKLNNEK

-602 MKEHLI
+602 VKEHLI
-608 EIKEKYSTEL
+608 EIKEKYSMEL
-618 SKLKQAINSTDLSF
+618 SQLKQVINSTDLSF

-755 YLKIID
+755 YLKTID

-775 IQYLLLNRVDIKNNI
+775 IQYLLLYRADIRNNI
-790 RNDIKNKISQIN
+790 RNDIKNKIGQIN
-802 LTDSLVKL
+802 LKDSLVKL

-893 SKYLPNLNYSKYLSI
+893 SKYLPNLNYNKYLSI

-976 ALSDAKNKLKDATIG
+976 ALSNAQNKLKDATIG

-1023 VNTLI
+1023 VMTLI

-1055 GNVETLLKN
+1055 GNVEILLKN
-1064 LINNTNSFSFLQT
+1064 LINNANSFSFLQT

-1111 KIELE
+1111 KTELE

-1159 ISFIEKSEDNYK
+1159 ISFIEKSEDYYK

-1201 DIIKLNETVSNDIDD
+1201 DIIKLNEIVSNDIDD

-1226 KYESIKNSESRSNKK
+1226 KYESIKNSESRSNKR

-1247 LIKQILI
+1247 LIKQFLI

-1294 GTLQSMLIK
+1294 RTLQSMLIK

-1383 NIRSKLQNGNL
+1383 NIRTKLQNGNF

-1425 KTNSTLFSDF
+1425 KTNSTLLSDF

-1454 NSFKT
+1454 NAFKT

-1505 ILKTGHNYKLNIQS
+1505 ILKTGQNYKLNIQS

-1653 SVTNS
+1653 SITNS

-1673 SRYFMKSKSSGLSGG
+1673 NRYFMRSNSSGLSGG

>member
-22 EINIGILGGEKSLGC
+22 EINIEILGGEKSLGC
-37 APDIGRTE
+37 AQDIGRTE
-45 FKAQYSFSKQQTLNS
+45 FKAQCSFSEQQTLNS
-60 YFLLYFKD
+60 YFILYFKGA
-68 SSNKKYS
+68 SNKKYC
-75 SICSLPSSKPE
+75 SICSLASSKPE
-86 QNSTEPQS
+86 QNSTEP
-94 GGDDPSQGGDE
+94 GDDPSQGGDE

-115 INSEIVEF
+115 INSEIIEF

-128 NKFKERIEKVASN
+128 NKFKERIENVASN
-141 PAMKNVLGNASNLA
+141 PAMKNFLEIVSNLA

-181 LNVLSKIGNLT
+181 LNALSKIGNLT
-192 QNLKDLNLTEAKNKF
+192 QNLKDFNLTEAKNKF

-216 KIIKNIPKS
+216 KIIENIRKS

-253 YEKIVDNLN
+253 YEKIVDNYN

-310 IPNITSLLPN
+310 IPNITSHLPN
-320 IKNANLTFL
+320 IMNMNKTYL
-329 DNLKIKINQTIYN
+329 DNLKVKINQTIYN

-364 DFLNYSNPNN
+364 DFLNYSNPKN

-387 EMFTNITNF
+387 EMFINITNF

-507 ENGTVLPAS
+507 ENGTVLPAN

-536 NLIFNLILNNEK
+536 NLIFNLKLNNEK

-602 MKEHLI
+602 VKEHLI

-618 SKLKQAINSTDLSF
+618 SQLKQAINSTDLSF
-632 DSTVPIIRK
+632 DSIVPIIRK

-667 EEYTNLTTLIK
+667 EEYINLTTLIK

-755 YLKIID
+755 YLKTID
-761 SAFRNINEAQIVEV
+761 SAIRNINEAQIVEA
-775 IQYLLLNRVDIKNNI
+775 IQYLLLNRADIRNNI
-790 RNDIKNKISQIN
+790 RNDIKNKIGQIN
-802 LTDSLVKL
+802 LTESLVKL
-810 NVSLDKIKDAI
+810 NASLDKIKDAI

-826 NTTKIKENANELKI
+826 NTTKIKESANELKI

-914 EEIINITRIKEIAS
+914 EEITNITRIKEIVS

-1028 EEVNSTLT
+1028 EEINSPLT

-1055 GNVETLLKN
+1055 DNVETLLKN
-1064 LINNTNSFSFLQT
+1064 LINNANSFSFLQT

-1111 KIELE
+1111 KTELE

-1139 QNIVDKIINKT
+1139 QNIVDKRINKT

-1159 ISFIEKSEDNYK
+1159 ISFIEKSEDYYK

-1188 IKDIINDALNMTD
+1188 IKDIINDALNMTDD

-1247 LIKQILI
+1247 LQILI

-1314 RIINEIK
+1314 RIINVIK
-1321 EKINTKIKDQIKQVI
+1321 EKINTKIKDQIKKQI

-1383 NIRSKLQNGNL
+1383 KIRSKLQNGNF

-1425 KTNSTLFSDF
+1425 KTNSTLLSDF
-1435 SLKLLNFT
+1435 SLKLLNFI

-1454 NSFKT
+1454 NTFKT
-1459 FGKNRLRLLSIDYN
+1459 FGINRLRLLSIYYN

-1505 ILKTGHNYKLNIQS
+1505 ILKTGQNYTLNIQS

-1548 LSGLGVEGSKKRFK
+1548 LSGLDVEGSKKRFK

-1569 SRTWRRPSF
+1569 SRTWRRPPF
-1578 FYLFMKS
+1578 FYLFMKLR
-1585 KMKLKSKGNLRN
+1585 MKLKSKGNLRN

-1643 SDYIELPENL
+1643 SDYIELPEDL

-1658 TEGNEPNSNNNGNNA
+1658 TKGNEPSSNNNNGN
-1673 SRYFMKSKSSGLSGG
+1673 RYFMRSNSSGLSGG

-1695 ACVAVFAIV
+1695 TCVAVLAIV

>member
-37 APDIGRTE
+37 AQDIGRTE

-105 PNQGENDPDK
+105 PNQGENDPDNK

-181 LNVLSKIGNLT
+181 LNALSKIGNLT

-216 KIIKNIPKS
+216 KIIENIRKS

-253 YEKIVDNLN
+253 YEKIVDNYN

-387 EMFTNITNF
+387 KMFTNITNF

-456 IKSIIDTQKKYFN
+456 IKSVIDTQKKYFN

-602 MKEHLI
+602 VKEHLI

-618 SKLKQAINSTDLSF
+618 SQLKQAINNTDLSF

-700 QIRANSTAMLKSSIE
+700 QIRANSTAMLNSIE

-755 YLKIID
+755 YLKTID
-761 SAFRNINEAQIVEV
+761 SAFRNINETQIVEV
-775 IQYLLLNRVDIKNNI
+775 IQYLLLNRADIRNNI

-840 IIKERIEKIKNSFNI
+840 KIKERIEKIKNSFNI

-976 ALSDAKNKLKDATIG
+976 ALSDAQNKLKDATIG

-1116 KYEKISEKIRYLIN
+1116 KYEKISEKISYLIN
-1130 EYFIENEVV
+1130 KYFIENEVV
-1139 QNIVDKIINKT
+1139 QNIVDKKINKT

-1188 IKDIINDALNMTD
+1188 IKDIINDALNMA
-1201 DIIKLNETVSNDIDD
+1201 DIIKLNQTVSNDIDD

-1226 KYESIKNSESRSNKK
+1226 KYESIKNSESRANKK

-1294 GTLQSMLIK
+1294 RTLQSMLIK

-1314 RIINEIK
+1314 RIINVIK

-1383 NIRSKLQNGNL
+1383 NIRSKLQNGNF

-1435 SLKLLNFT
+1435 SLQLLNFT

-1454 NSFKT
+1454 NAFKT

-1505 ILKTGHNYKLNIQS
+1505 ILKTGQNYKLNIQS

-1653 SVTNS
+1653 SITNS

-1673 SRYFMKSKSSGLSGG
+1673 NRYFMKSKSSGLSGG

>member
-22 EINIGILGGEKSLGC
+22 EINIEILGGEKSLGC
-37 APDIGRTE
+37 AQDIGRTE
-45 FKAQYSFSKQQTLNS
+45 FKAQCSFSEQQTLNS
-60 YFLLYFKD
+60 YFILYFKGA
-68 SSNKKYS
+68 SNKKYC
-75 SICSLPSSKPE
+75 SICSLASSKPE
-86 QNSTEPQS
+86 QNSTEP
-94 GGDDPSQGGDE
+94 GDDPSQGGDE

-115 INSEIVEF
+115 INSEIIEF

-128 NKFKERIEKVASN
+128 NKFKERIENVASN

-181 LNVLSKIGNLT
+181 LNALSKIGNLT
-192 QNLKDLNLTEAKNKF
+192 QNLKDFNLTEAKNKF

-216 KIIKNIPKS
+216 KIIENIRKS

-253 YEKIVDNLN
+253 YEKIVDNYN

-310 IPNITSLLPN
+310 IPNITSHLPN
-320 IKNANLTFL
+320 IMNMNKTYL
-329 DNLKIKINQTIYN
+329 DNLKVKINQTIYN

-364 DFLNYSNPNN
+364 DFLNYSNPKN

-425 FENLT
+425 FKNLT

-482 AINKTNVDQVKEIL
+482 AIDKTNVDQVKEIL

-536 NLIFNLILNNEK
+536 NLIFNLKLNNEK

-562 SEDIKKST
+562 SEDIKKSI

-602 MKEHLI
+602 VKEHLI

-618 SKLKQAINSTDLSF
+618 SQLKQAINSTDLSF
-632 DSTVPIIRK
+632 DSIVPIIRK

-667 EEYTNLTTLIK
+667 EEYINLTTLIK

-755 YLKIID
+755 YLKTID
-761 SAFRNINEAQIVEV
+761 SAIRNINEAQIVEA
-775 IQYLLLNRVDIKNNI
+775 IQYLLLNRADIRNNI
-790 RNDIKNKISQIN
+790 RNDIKNKIGQIN
-802 LTDSLVKL
+802 LTESLVKL
-810 NVSLDKIKDAI
+810 NASLDKIKDAI

-826 NTTKIKENANELKI
+826 NTTKIKESANELKI
-840 IIKERIEKIKNSFNI
+840 KIKERIEKIKNSFNI

-914 EEIINITRIKEIAS
+914 EEITNITRIKEIVS

-1028 EEVNSTLT
+1028 EEINSPLT

-1055 GNVETLLKN
+1055 DNVETLLKN
-1064 LINNTNSFSFLQT
+1064 LINNANSFSFLQT

-1111 KIELE
+1111 KTELE

-1139 QNIVDKIINKT
+1139 QNIVDKRINKT

-1159 ISFIEKSEDNYK
+1159 ISFIEKSEDYYK

-1188 IKDIINDALNMTD
+1188 IKDIINDALNMTDD

-1247 LIKQILI
+1247 LQILI

-1294 GTLQSMLIK
+1294 RTLQSMLIK

-1314 RIINEIK
+1314 RIINVIK
-1321 EKINTKIKDQIKQVI
+1321 EKINTKIKDQIKKQI

-1383 NIRSKLQNGNL
+1383 NIRSKLQNGNF

-1425 KTNSTLFSDF
+1425 KTNSTLLSDF
-1435 SLKLLNFT
+1435 SLKLLNFI

-1454 NSFKT
+1454 NAFKT
-1459 FGKNRLRLLSIDYN
+1459 FGINRLLSIDYN

-1505 ILKTGHNYKLNIQS
+1505 ILKTGQNYTLNIQS

-1548 LSGLGVEGSKKRFK
+1548 LSGLDVEGSKKRFK

-1578 FYLFMKS
+1578 FYLFMKLR
-1585 KMKLKSKGNLRN
+1585 MKLKSKGNLRN

-1653 SVTNS
+1653 SVANS
-1658 TEGNEPNSNNNGNNA
+1658 TKGNEPSSNNNNGN
-1673 SRYFMKSKSSGLSGG
+1673 RYFMRSNSSGLSGG

-1695 ACVAVFAIV
+1695 TCVAVLAIV

>member
-1 MKTLLKFLLLF
+1 MKKLLKFLLLF

-22 EINIGILGGEKSLGC
+22 EINIEILGGEKSLGC
-37 APDIGRTE
+37 AQDIGRTE
-45 FKAQYSFSKQQTLNS
+45 FKAQCSFSEQQTLNS
-60 YFLLYFKD
+60 YFILYFKGA
-68 SSNKKYS
+68 SNKKYC
-75 SICSLPSSKPE
+75 SICSLASSKPE
-86 QNSTEPQS
+86 QNSTEP
-94 GGDDPSQGGDE
+94 GDDPSQGGDE

-128 NKFKERIEKVASN
+128 NKFKERIENVASN
-141 PAMKNVLGNASNLA
+141 PAMKNFLEIVSNLA

-181 LNVLSKIGNLT
+181 LNALSKIGNLT

-216 KIIKNIPKS
+216 KIIENIRKS

-253 YEKIVDNLN
+253 YEKIVDNYN

-320 IKNANLTFL
+320 IKNMNKTYL
-329 DNLKIKINQTIYN
+329 DNLKVKINQTIYN

-507 ENGTVLPAS
+507 ENGTVLPAN

-536 NLIFNLILNNEK
+536 NLIFNLKLNNEK

-602 MKEHLI
+602 VKEHLI

-618 SKLKQAINSTDLSF
+618 SQLKQAINSTDLSF

-667 EEYTNLTTLIK
+667 EEYINLTTLIK

-755 YLKIID
+755 YLKTID
-761 SAFRNINEAQIVEV
+761 SAIRNINEAQIVEV
-775 IQYLLLNRVDIKNNI
+775 IQYLLLNRTDIRNNI

-810 NVSLDKIKDAI
+810 NASLDKIKDAI

-826 NTTKIKENANELKI
+826 NTTKIKESANELKI
-840 IIKERIEKIKNSFNI
+840 KIKERIEKIKNSFNI

-914 EEIINITRIKEIAS
+914 EEITNITRIKEIVS

-1023 VNTLI
+1023 VMTLI

-1064 LINNTNSFSFLQT
+1064 LINNANSFSFLQT

-1111 KIELE
+1111 KTELE

-1139 QNIVDKIINKT
+1139 QNIVDKRINKT

-1159 ISFIEKSEDNYK
+1159 ISFIEKSEDYYK

-1188 IKDIINDALNMTD
+1188 IKDIINDALNMTDD

-1247 LIKQILI
+1247 LQILI

-1294 GTLQSMLIK
+1294 RTLQSMLIK

-1314 RIINEIK
+1314 RIINVIK

-1383 NIRSKLQNGNL
+1383 KIRSKLQNGNF

-1425 KTNSTLFSDF
+1425 KTNSTLLSDF
-1435 SLKLLNFT
+1435 SLKLLNFI

-1454 NSFKT
+1454 NTFKT
-1459 FGKNRLRLLSIDYN
+1459 FGINRLLSIDYN

-1505 ILKTGHNYKLNIQS
+1505 ILKTGQNYTLNIQS

-1548 LSGLGVEGSKKRFK
+1548 LSGLDVEGSKKRFK

-1569 SRTWRRPSF
+1569 SRTWRRPPF
-1578 FYLFMKS
+1578 FYLFMKLR
-1585 KMKLKSKGNLRN
+1585 MKLKSKGNLRN

-1653 SVTNS
+1653 SVANS
-1658 TEGNEPNSNNNGNNA
+1658 TKGNEPSSNNNNGN
-1673 SRYFMKSKSSGLSGG
+1673 RYFMRSNSSGLSGG

-1695 ACVAVFAIV
+1695 TCVAVLAIV

>member
-22 EINIGILGGEKSLGC
+22 EINIEILGGEKSLGC
-37 APDIGRTE
+37 AQDVGRTE
-45 FKAQYSFSKQQTLNS
+45 FKAQCSFSEQQILNS
-60 YFLLYFKD
+60 YFILYFKD

-75 SICSLPSSKPE
+75 SICSLASSKPE
-86 QNSTEPQS
+86 QNSTEP
-94 GGDDPSQGGDE
+94 GDDPSQGGDE

-115 INSEIVEF
+115 INSEIIEF

-128 NKFKERIEKVASN
+128 NKFKERIENVASN
-141 PAMKNVLGNASNLA
+141 PAMKNFLEIVSNLA

-181 LNVLSKIGNLT
+181 LNALSKIGNLT
-192 QNLKDLNLTEAKNKF
+192 QNLKDFNLTEAKNKF

-216 KIIKNIPKS
+216 KIIENIRKS

-242 NILPEINITKE
+242 NILQINITKE
-253 YEKIVDNLN
+253 YEKIVDNYN

-320 IKNANLTFL
+320 IMNMNKTYL
-329 DNLKIKINQTIYN
+329 DNLKVKINQTIYN

-364 DFLNYSNPNN
+364 DFLNYSNPKN

-387 EMFTNITNF
+387 EMFINITNF

-507 ENGTVLPAS
+507 ENGTVLPAN

-536 NLIFNLILNNEK
+536 NLIFNLKLNNEK

-562 SEDIKKST
+562 SEDIKKSI

-602 MKEHLI
+602 VKEHLI

-618 SKLKQAINSTDLSF
+618 SQLKQAINSTDLSF

-667 EEYTNLTTLIK
+667 EEYINLTTLIK

-715 TSVHYIKTR
+715 TFVHYIKTR

-755 YLKIID
+755 YLKTID
-761 SAFRNINEAQIVEV
+761 SAFSNINEAQIVEA
-775 IQYLLLNRVDIKNNI
+775 IQYLLLNRADIKNNI
-790 RNDIKNKISQIN
+790 RNDIKNKIGQIN

-826 NTTKIKENANELKI
+826 NTTKIKESANELKI
-840 IIKERIEKIKNSFNI
+840 KIKERIEKIKNSFNI

-914 EEIINITRIKEIAS
+914 EEITNITRIKEIAS

-1028 EEVNSTLT
+1028 EEINSPLT

-1055 GNVETLLKN
+1055 DNVETLLKN
-1064 LINNTNSFSFLQT
+1064 LINNANSFSFLQT

-1111 KIELE
+1111 KTELE

-1139 QNIVDKIINKT
+1139 QNIVDKRINKT

-1159 ISFIEKSEDNYK
+1159 ISFIEKSEDYYK

-1188 IKDIINDALNMTD
+1188 IKDIINDALNMTDD

-1247 LIKQILI
+1247 LQILI

-1294 GTLQSMLIK
+1294 RTLQSMLIK

-1314 RIINEIK
+1314 RIINVIK
-1321 EKINTKIKDQIKQVI
+1321 EKINTKIKDQIKKQI

-1368 NVFINQIMKLSEYIT
+1368 NVFINQMMKLSEYIT
-1383 NIRSKLQNGNL
+1383 KIRSKLQNGNF

-1425 KTNSTLFSDF
+1425 KTNSTLLSDF
-1435 SLKLLNFT
+1435 SLQLLNFI

-1454 NSFKT
+1454 NAFKT
-1459 FGKNRLRLLSIDYN
+1459 FGINRLLSIDYN

-1505 ILKTGHNYKLNIQS
+1505 ILKTGQNYTLNIQS

-1540 KKQVTFNN
+1540 KKHVTFNN
-1548 LSGLGVEGSKKRFK
+1548 LSGLDVEGSKKRFK

-1578 FYLFMKS
+1578 FYLFMKL

-1653 SVTNS
+1653 SITNS

-1673 SRYFMKSKSSGLSGG
+1673 NRYFMRSNSSGLSGG

-1695 ACVAVFAIV
+1695 ACVAVLAIV

>member
-22 EINIGILGGEKSLGC
+22 EINIEILGGEKSLGC
-37 APDIGRTE
+37 AQDIGRTE
-45 FKAQYSFSKQQTLNS
+45 FKAQCSFSEQQTLNS
-60 YFLLYFKD
+60 YFILYFKGA
-68 SSNKKYS
+68 SNKKYC
-75 SICSLPSSKPE
+75 SICSLASSKPE
-86 QNSTEPQS
+86 QNSTEP
-94 GGDDPSQGGDE
+94 GDDPSQGGDE

-115 INSEIVEF
+115 INSEIIEF

-128 NKFKERIEKVASN
+128 NKFKERIENVASN
-141 PAMKNVLGNASNLA
+141 PAMKNFLEIVSNLA

-181 LNVLSKIGNLT
+181 LNALSKIGNLT
-192 QNLKDLNLTEAKNKF
+192 QNLKDFNLTEAKNKF

-216 KIIKNIPKS
+216 KIIENIRKS

-242 NILPEINITKE
+242 NILQINITKE
-253 YEKIVDNLN
+253 YEKIVDNYN

-320 IKNANLTFL
+320 IMNMNKTYL
-329 DNLKIKINQTIYN
+329 DNLKVKINQTIYN

-364 DFLNYSNPNN
+364 DFLNYSNPKN

-387 EMFTNITNF
+387 EMFINITNF

-507 ENGTVLPAS
+507 ENGTVLPAN

-536 NLIFNLILNNEK
+536 NLIFNLKLNNEK

-602 MKEHLI
+602 VKEHLI

-618 SKLKQAINSTDLSF
+618 SQLKQAINSTDLSF
-632 DSTVPIIRK
+632 DSIVPIIRK

-667 EEYTNLTTLIK
+667 EEYINLTTLIK

-755 YLKIID
+755 YLKTID
-761 SAFRNINEAQIVEV
+761 SAIRNINEAQIVEA
-775 IQYLLLNRVDIKNNI
+775 IQYLLLNRADIKNNI
-790 RNDIKNKISQIN
+790 RNDIKNKIGQIN
-802 LTDSLVKL
+802 LTESLVKL
-810 NVSLDKIKDAI
+810 NASLDKIKDAI

-826 NTTKIKENANELKI
+826 NTTKIKESANELKI

-914 EEIINITRIKEIAS
+914 EEITNITRIKEIVS

-1028 EEVNSTLT
+1028 EEINSPLT

-1055 GNVETLLKN
+1055 DNVETLLKN
-1064 LINNTNSFSFLQT
+1064 LINNANSFSFLQT

-1111 KIELE
+1111 KTELE

-1139 QNIVDKIINKT
+1139 QNIVDKRINKT

-1159 ISFIEKSEDNYK
+1159 ISFIEKSEDYYK

-1188 IKDIINDALNMTD
+1188 IKDIINDALNMTDD

-1247 LIKQILI
+1247 LQILI

-1314 RIINEIK
+1314 RIINVIK
-1321 EKINTKIKDQIKQVI
+1321 EKINTKIKDQIKKQI

-1383 NIRSKLQNGNL
+1383 KIRSKLQNGNF

-1425 KTNSTLFSDF
+1425 KTNSTLLSDF
-1435 SLKLLNFT
+1435 SLKLLNFI

-1454 NSFKT
+1454 NTFKT
-1459 FGKNRLRLLSIDYN
+1459 FGINRLLSIDYN

-1505 ILKTGHNYKLNIQS
+1505 ILKTGQNYTLNIQS

-1548 LSGLGVEGSKKRFK
+1548 LSGLDVEGSKKRFK

-1569 SRTWRRPSF
+1569 SRTWRRPPF
-1578 FYLFMKS
+1578 FYLFMKLR
-1585 KMKLKSKGNLRN
+1585 MKLKSKGNLRN

-1653 SVTNS
+1653 SVANS
-1658 TEGNEPNSNNNGNNA
+1658 TKGNEPSSNNNNGN
-1673 SRYFMKSKSSGLSGG
+1673 RYFMRSNSSGLSGG

-1695 ACVAVFAIV
+1695 ACVAVLAIV

>member
-22 EINIGILGGEKSLGC
+22 EINIEILGGEKSLGC
-37 APDIGRTE
+37 AQDIGRTE
-45 FKAQYSFSKQQTLNS
+45 FKAQCSFSEQQTLNS
-60 YFLLYFKD
+60 YFILYFKGA
-68 SSNKKYS
+68 SNKKYC
-75 SICSLPSSKPE
+75 SICSLASSKPE
-86 QNSTEPQS
+86 QNSTEP
-94 GGDDPSQGGDE
+94 GDDPSQGGDE

-115 INSEIVEF
+115 INSEIIEF

-128 NKFKERIEKVASN
+128 NKFKERIENVASN
-141 PAMKNVLGNASNLA
+141 PAMKNFLEIVSNLA

-181 LNVLSKIGNLT
+181 LNALSKIGNLT
-192 QNLKDLNLTEAKNKF
+192 QNLKDFNLTEAKNKF

-216 KIIKNIPKS
+216 KIIENIRKS

-253 YEKIVDNLN
+253 YEKIVDNYN

-310 IPNITSLLPN
+310 IPNITSHLPN
-320 IKNANLTFL
+320 IMNMNKTYL
-329 DNLKIKINQTIYN
+329 DNLKVKINQTIYN

-364 DFLNYSNPNN
+364 DFLNYSNPKN

-387 EMFTNITNF
+387 EMFINITNF

-507 ENGTVLPAS
+507 ENGTVLPAN

-536 NLIFNLILNNEK
+536 NLIFNLKLNNEK

-602 MKEHLI
+602 VKKHLI

-618 SKLKQAINSTDLSF
+618 SQLKQAINSTDLSF
-632 DSTVPIIRK
+632 DSIVPIIRK

-667 EEYTNLTTLIK
+667 EEYINLTTLIK

-755 YLKIID
+755 YLKTID
-761 SAFRNINEAQIVEV
+761 SAIRNINEAQIVEA
-775 IQYLLLNRVDIKNNI
+775 IQYLLLNRADIKNNI

-802 LTDSLVKL
+802 LTESLVKL

-826 NTTKIKENANELKI
+826 NTTKIKESANELKI
-840 IIKERIEKIKNSFNI
+840 KIKERIEKIKNSFNI

-914 EEIINITRIKEIAS
+914 EEITNITRIKEIVS

-1028 EEVNSTLT
+1028 EEINSPLT

-1055 GNVETLLKN
+1055 DNVETLLKN
-1064 LINNTNSFSFLQT
+1064 LINNANSFSFLQT

-1111 KIELE
+1111 KTELE

-1139 QNIVDKIINKT
+1139 QNIVDKRINKT

-1159 ISFIEKSEDNYK
+1159 ISFIEKSEDYYK

-1188 IKDIINDALNMTD
+1188 IKDIINDALNMTED

-1247 LIKQILI
+1247 LQILI

-1314 RIINEIK
+1314 RIINVIK
-1321 EKINTKIKDQIKQVI
+1321 EKINTKIKDQIKKQI

-1383 NIRSKLQNGNL
+1383 KIRSKLQNGNF

-1425 KTNSTLFSDF
+1425 KTNSTLLSDF
-1435 SLKLLNFT
+1435 SLKLLNFI

-1454 NSFKT
+1454 NAFKT
-1459 FGKNRLRLLSIDYN
+1459 FGINRLLSIDYN

-1505 ILKTGHNYKLNIQS
+1505 ILKTGQNYTLNIQS

-1548 LSGLGVEGSKKRFK
+1548 LSGLDVEGSKKRFK

-1578 FYLFMKS
+1578 FYLFMKLR
-1585 KMKLKSKGNLRN
+1585 MKLKSKGNLRN

-1653 SVTNS
+1653 SVANS
-1658 TEGNEPNSNNNGNNA
+1658 TKGNEPSSNNNNGN
-1673 SRYFMKSKSSGLSGG
+1673 RYFMRSNSSGLSGG

-1695 ACVAVFAIV
+1695 TCVAVLAIV

>member
-22 EINIGILGGEKSLGC
+22 EINIEILGGEKSLGC
-37 APDIGRTE
+37 AQDIGRTE
-45 FKAQYSFSKQQTLNS
+45 FKAQCSFSEQQTLNS
-60 YFLLYFKD
+60 YFILYFKGA
-68 SSNKKYS
+68 SNKKYC
-75 SICSLPSSKPE
+75 SICSLASSKPE
-86 QNSTEPQS
+86 QNSTEP
-94 GGDDPSQGGDE
+94 GDDPSQGGDE

-115 INSEIVEF
+115 INSEIIEF

-128 NKFKERIEKVASN
+128 NKFKERIENVASN
-141 PAMKNVLGNASNLA
+141 PAMKNFLEIVSNLA

-181 LNVLSKIGNLT
+181 LNALSKIGNLT
-192 QNLKDLNLTEAKNKF
+192 QNLKDFNLTEAKNKF

-216 KIIKNIPKS
+216 KIIENIRKS

-253 YEKIVDNLN
+253 YEKIVDNYN

-320 IKNANLTFL
+320 IMNMNKTYL
-329 DNLKIKINQTIYN
+329 DNLKVKINQTIYN

-364 DFLNYSNPNN
+364 DFLNYSNPKN

-387 EMFTNITNF
+387 EMFINITNF

-411 IDLNIPIINVLFEG
+411 IDLNIPIINALFEG
-425 FENLT
+425 FKNLT

-507 ENGTVLPAS
+507 ENGTVLPAN

-536 NLIFNLILNNEK
+536 NLIFNLKLNNEK

-562 SEDIKKST
+562 SEDIKKSI

-602 MKEHLI
+602 VKEHLI

-618 SKLKQAINSTDLSF
+618 SQLKQAINSTDLSF

-667 EEYTNLTTLIK
+667 EEYINLTTLIK

-755 YLKIID
+755 YLKTID
-761 SAFRNINEAQIVEV
+761 SAFRNINEAQIVEA
-775 IQYLLLNRVDIKNNI
+775 IQYLLLNRTDIKNNI

-826 NTTKIKENANELKI
+826 NTTKIKESANELKI

-914 EEIINITRIKEIAS
+914 EEVINITRINEIAS

-1028 EEVNSTLT
+1028 EEINSPLT

-1055 GNVETLLKN
+1055 DNVETLLKN
-1064 LINNTNSFSFLQT
+1064 LINNANSFSFLQT

-1111 KIELE
+1111 KTELE

-1139 QNIVDKIINKT
+1139 QNIVDKRINKT

-1159 ISFIEKSEDNYK
+1159 ISFIEKSEDYYK

-1188 IKDIINDALNMTD
+1188 IKDIINDALNMTDD

-1247 LIKQILI
+1247 LQILI

-1314 RIINEIK
+1314 RIINVIK

-1383 NIRSKLQNGNL
+1383 KIKSKLQNGNF

-1425 KTNSTLFSDF
+1425 KTNSTLLSDF
-1435 SLKLLNFT
+1435 SLKLLNFI

-1454 NSFKT
+1454 NTFKT
-1459 FGKNRLRLLSIDYN
+1459 FGINRLLSIDYN

-1505 ILKTGHNYKLNIQS
+1505 ILKTGQNYTLNIQS

-1548 LSGLGVEGSKKRFK
+1548 LSGLDVEGSKKRFK

-1578 FYLFMKS
+1578 FYLFMKLR
-1585 KMKLKSKGNLRN
+1585 MKLKSKGNLRN

-1653 SVTNS
+1653 SVANS
-1658 TEGNEPNSNNNGNNA
+1658 TKGNEPSSNNNNGN
-1673 SRYFMKSKSSGLSGG
+1673 RYFMRSNSSGLSGG

-1695 ACVAVFAIV
+1695 TCVAVLAIV

>member
-37 APDIGRTE
+37 SPDIGRTE

-60 YFLLYFKD
+60 YFLLYFKGA
-68 SSNKKYS
+68 SNKKYC

-86 QNSTEPQS
+86 QNSTEP
-94 GGDDPSQGGDE
+94 GDDPSQGGDE
-105 PNQGENDPDK
+105 PNQGENAPDK

-141 PAMKNVLGNASNLA
+141 PAIKNVLGNASNLA

-181 LNVLSKIGNLT
+181 LNALSKIGNLT
-192 QNLKDLNLTEAKNKF
+192 QNLKDFNLTEAKNKF

-216 KIIKNIPKS
+216 KIIENIRKS

-253 YEKIVDNLN
+253 YEKIVDNYN

-320 IKNANLTFL
+320 IKNMNKTYL
-329 DNLKIKINQTIYN
+329 DNLKVKINQTIYN

-387 EMFTNITNF
+387 KMFTNITNF

-507 ENGTVLPAS
+507 ENGTVLPAN
-516 ITNAIKNT
+516 ITNEIKNT
-524 VANIIRNNTQLQ
+524 VADIIRNNTQLQ
-536 NLIFNLILNNEK
+536 NLIFNLKLNNEK

-562 SEDIKKST
+562 SEDIKKSI

-602 MKEHLI
+602 VKEHLI

-618 SKLKQAINSTDLSF
+618 SQLKQAINSTDLSF

-667 EEYTNLTTLIK
+667 EEYTNLITLIK

-761 SAFRNINEAQIVEV
+761 SAFRNINETQIVEA
-775 IQYLLLNRVDIKNNI
+775 IQYLLLNRPDIRNNI

-826 NTTKIKENANELKI
+826 NTTKIKVNANVLKI
-840 IIKERIEKIKNSFNI
+840 KIKEGIEKIKNSFNI

-914 EEIINITRIKEIAS
+914 EEIINITRINEIAS

-976 ALSDAKNKLKDATIG
+976 ALSNAQNKLKDATIG

-1023 VNTLI
+1023 VMTLI

-1064 LINNTNSFSFLQT
+1064 LINNANSFSFLQT

-1111 KIELE
+1111 KIEEE

-1150 LINEAINKV
+1150 LVNEAINKV

-1188 IKDIINDALNMTD
+1188 IKDIIKDALNMT

-1226 KYESIKNSESRSNKK
+1226 KYESIKNSQSRSNKK
-1241 RIEEIS
+1241 RIVEIS

-1294 GTLQSMLIK
+1294 RTLQSMLIK

-1336 IQAIDSN
+1336 IQAIDAN
-1343 FMNYFINLESI
+1343 FMNYFTNLESI

-1383 NIRSKLQNGNL
+1383 NIRSKLQNGNF

-1435 SLKLLNFT
+1435 SLQLLNFT

-1454 NSFKT
+1454 NAFKT

-1505 ILKTGHNYKLNIQS
+1505 ILKTGQNYKLNIQS

-1540 KKQVTFNN
+1540 KKQVIFNN

-1578 FYLFMKS
+1578 FYLFMKL

-1643 SDYIELPENL
+1643 SDYIELPESL
-1653 SVTNS
+1653 SINNS
-1658 TEGNEPNSNNNGNNA
+1658 TEGNKPSSNNNNVN
-1673 SRYFMKSKSSGLSGG
+1673 RYFMRSNSSGLSGG

-1695 ACVAVFAIV
+1695 ACVAVLAIV
-1704 ISLMLYFRKKS
+1704 ISLILYFRKKS

>member
-22 EINIGILGGEKSLGC
+22 EINIEILGGEKSLGC
-37 APDIGRTE
+37 AQDIGRTE
-45 FKAQYSFSKQQTLNS
+45 FKAQCSFSEQQILNS
-60 YFLLYFKD
+60 YFILYFKGA
-68 SSNKKYS
+68 SNKKYC
-75 SICSLPSSKPE
+75 SICSLASSKPE
-86 QNSTEPQS
+86 QNSTEP
-94 GGDDPSQGGDE
+94 GDDPSQGGDE

-115 INSEIVEF
+115 INSEIIEF

-128 NKFKERIEKVASN
+128 NKFKERIENVASN
-141 PAMKNVLGNASNLA
+141 PAMKNFLEIVSNLA

-181 LNVLSKIGNLT
+181 LNALSKIGNLT
-192 QNLKDLNLTEAKNKF
+192 QNLKDFNLTEAKNKF

-216 KIIKNIPKS
+216 KIIENIRKS

-253 YEKIVDNLN
+253 YEKIVDNYN

-320 IKNANLTFL
+320 IKNMNKTYL
-329 DNLKIKINQTIYN
+329 DNLKVKINQTIYN

-364 DFLNYSNPNN
+364 DFLNYSNPKN
-374 TIQKIVTDMKYNT
+374 TIQKIVTYMKYNT
-387 EMFTNITNF
+387 EMFINITNF

-411 IDLNIPIINVLFEG
+411 IDLNIPIINALFEG
-425 FENLT
+425 FKNLT

-507 ENGTVLPAS
+507 ENGTVLPAN

-536 NLIFNLILNNEK
+536 NLIFNLKLNNEK

-602 MKEHLI
+602 VKEHLI

-618 SKLKQAINSTDLSF
+618 SQLKQAINSTDLSF

-667 EEYTNLTTLIK
+667 EEYINLTTLIK

-755 YLKIID
+755 YLKTID
-761 SAFRNINEAQIVEV
+761 SAFSNINEAQIVEV
-775 IQYLLLNRVDIKNNI
+775 IQYLLLNRTDIRNNI

-802 LTDSLVKL
+802 LIDSLVKL

-826 NTTKIKENANELKI
+826 NTTKIKESANELKI

-914 EEIINITRIKEIAS
+914 EEITNITRIKEIAS

-976 ALSDAKNKLKDATIG
+976 ALSNAKNKLKDATIG

-1028 EEVNSTLT
+1028 EEINSPLT

-1055 GNVETLLKN
+1055 DNVETLLKN
-1064 LINNTNSFSFLQT
+1064 LINNANSFSFLQT

-1111 KIELE
+1111 KTELE

-1139 QNIVDKIINKT
+1139 QNIVDKRINKT

-1159 ISFIEKSEDNYK
+1159 ISFIEKSEDYYK

-1188 IKDIINDALNMTD
+1188 IKDIINDALNMTDD

-1247 LIKQILI
+1247 LQILI

-1314 RIINEIK
+1314 RIINVIK
-1321 EKINTKIKDQIKQVI
+1321 EKINTKIKDQIKKQI

-1383 NIRSKLQNGNL
+1383 KIRSKLQNGNF

-1425 KTNSTLFSDF
+1425 KTNSTLLSDF
-1435 SLKLLNFT
+1435 SLKLLNFI

-1454 NSFKT
+1454 NTFKT
-1459 FGKNRLRLLSIDYN
+1459 FGINRLRLLSIYYN

-1505 ILKTGHNYKLNIQS
+1505 ILKTGQNYTLNIQS

-1548 LSGLGVEGSKKRFK
+1548 LSGLDVEGSKKRFK

-1569 SRTWRRPSF
+1569 SRTWRRPPF
-1578 FYLFMKS
+1578 FYLFMKLR
-1585 KMKLKSKGNLRN
+1585 MKLKSKGNLRN

-1653 SVTNS
+1653 SVANS
-1658 TEGNEPNSNNNGNNA
+1658 TKGNEPSSNNNNGN
-1673 SRYFMKSKSSGLSGG
+1673 RYFMRSNSSGLSGG

-1695 ACVAVFAIV
+1695 ACVAVLAIV

>member
-22 EINIGILGGEKSLGC
+22 EINIEILGGEKSLGC
-37 APDIGRTE
+37 AQDIGRTE
-45 FKAQYSFSKQQTLNS
+45 FKAQCSFSEQQTLNS
-60 YFLLYFKD
+60 YFILYFKGA
-68 SSNKKYS
+68 SNKKYC
-75 SICSLPSSKPE
+75 SICSLASSKPE
-86 QNSTEPQS
+86 QNSTEP
-94 GGDDPSQGGDE
+94 GDDPSQGGDE

-115 INSEIVEF
+115 INSEIIEF

-128 NKFKERIEKVASN
+128 NKFKERIENVASN
-141 PAMKNVLGNASNLA
+141 PAMKNFLEIVSNLA

-181 LNVLSKIGNLT
+181 LNALSKIGNLT
-192 QNLKDLNLTEAKNKF
+192 QNLKDFNLTEAKNKF

-216 KIIKNIPKS
+216 KIIENIRKS

-253 YEKIVDNLN
+253 YEKIVDNSN

-310 IPNITSLLPN
+310 IPNITSHLPN
-320 IKNANLTFL
+320 IMNMNKTYL
-329 DNLKIKINQTIYN
+329 DNLKVKINQTIYN

-364 DFLNYSNPNN
+364 DFLNYSNPKN

-387 EMFTNITNF
+387 EMFINITNF

-411 IDLNIPIINVLFEG
+411 IDLNIPIINALFEG

-469 GLLNTTRISQLIE
+469 RLLNTTRISQLIE
-482 AINKTNVDQVKEIL
+482 AINKTNVDKVKEIL

-507 ENGTVLPAS
+507 ENGTVLPAN

-536 NLIFNLILNNEK
+536 NLIFNLKLNNEK

-602 MKEHLI
+602 VKEHLI

-618 SKLKQAINSTDLSF
+618 SQLKQAINSTDLSF

-667 EEYTNLTTLIK
+667 EEYINLTTLIK

-761 SAFRNINEAQIVEV
+761 SAFRNINETQIVEV
-775 IQYLLLNRVDIKNNI
+775 IQHLLLNRADIRNNI

-802 LTDSLVKL
+802 LKDSLVKL

-826 NTTKIKENANELKI
+826 NTTKIKESANELKI
-840 IIKERIEKIKNSFNI
+840 KVKERIEKIKNSFNI

-914 EEIINITRIKEIAS
+914 EEITNITRIKEIVS

-1028 EEVNSTLT
+1028 EEVNSILT

-1055 GNVETLLKN
+1055 DNVETLLKN
-1064 LINNTNSFSFLQT
+1064 LINNANSFSFLQT

-1111 KIELE
+1111 KTELE

-1139 QNIVDKIINKT
+1139 QNIVDKRINKT

-1159 ISFIEKSEDNYK
+1159 ISFIEKSEDYYK

-1188 IKDIINDALNMTD
+1188 IKDIINDALNMTDD

-1247 LIKQILI
+1247 LQILI

-1266 RGLLEKIGFNI
+1266 RGPLEKIGFNI

-1314 RIINEIK
+1314 RIINVIK
-1321 EKINTKIKDQIKQVI
+1321 EKINTKIKDKIKQVI

-1383 NIRSKLQNGNL
+1383 KIRSKLQNGNF

-1425 KTNSTLFSDF
+1425 KTNSTLLSDF
-1435 SLKLLNFT
+1435 SLKLLNFI

-1454 NSFKT
+1454 NAFKT
-1459 FGKNRLRLLSIDYN
+1459 FGINRLLSIDYN

-1505 ILKTGHNYKLNIQS
+1505 ILKTGQNYTLNIQS

-1548 LSGLGVEGSKKRFK
+1548 LSGLDVEGSKKRFK

-1578 FYLFMKS
+1578 FYLFMKL

-1653 SVTNS
+1653 SVANS
-1658 TEGNEPNSNNNGNNA
+1658 TKGNEPSSNNNNGN
-1673 SRYFMKSKSSGLSGG
+1673 RYFMRSNSSGLSGG

-1695 ACVAVFAIV
+1695 ACVAVLAIV

>member
-22 EINIGILGGEKSLGC
+22 EINIEILGGEKSLGC
-37 APDIGRTE
+37 AQDIGRTE
-45 FKAQYSFSKQQTLNS
+45 FKAQCSFSEQQTLNS
-60 YFLLYFKD
+60 YFILYFKGA
-68 SSNKKYS
+68 SNKKYC
-75 SICSLPSSKPE
+75 SICSLASSKPE
-86 QNSTEPQS
+86 QNSTEP
-94 GGDDPSQGGDE
+94 GDDPSQGGDE

-115 INSEIVEF
+115 INSEIIEF

-128 NKFKERIEKVASN
+128 NKFKERIENVASN
-141 PAMKNVLGNASNLA
+141 PAMKNFLEIVSNLA

-181 LNVLSKIGNLT
+181 LNALSKIGNLT
-192 QNLKDLNLTEAKNKF
+192 QNLKDFNLTEAKNKF

-216 KIIKNIPKS
+216 KIIENIRKS

-253 YEKIVDNLN
+253 YEKIVDNYN

-310 IPNITSLLPN
+310 IPNITSHLPN
-320 IKNANLTFL
+320 IMNMNKTYL
-329 DNLKIKINQTIYN
+329 DNLKVKINQTIYN

-364 DFLNYSNPNN
+364 DFLNYSNPKN

-387 EMFTNITNF
+387 EMFINITNF

-507 ENGTVLPAS
+507 ENGTVLPAN

-536 NLIFNLILNNEK
+536 NLIFNLKLNNEK

-562 SEDIKKST
+562 SEDIKKSI

-602 MKEHLI
+602 VKEHLI

-618 SKLKQAINSTDLSF
+618 SQLKQAINSTDLSF
-632 DSTVPIIRK
+632 DSIVPIIRK

-667 EEYTNLTTLIK
+667 EEYINLTTLIK

-755 YLKIID
+755 YLKTID
-761 SAFRNINEAQIVEV
+761 SAIRNINEAQIVEA
-775 IQYLLLNRVDIKNNI
+775 IQYLLLNRADIKNNI
-790 RNDIKNKISQIN
+790 RNDIKNKIGQIN
-802 LTDSLVKL
+802 LTESLVKL
-810 NVSLDKIKDAI
+810 NASLDKIKDAI

-826 NTTKIKENANELKI
+826 NTTKIKESANELKI

-914 EEIINITRIKEIAS
+914 EEITNITRIKEIVS

-1028 EEVNSTLT
+1028 EEINSPLT

-1055 GNVETLLKN
+1055 DNVETLLKN
-1064 LINNTNSFSFLQT
+1064 LINNANSFSFLQT

-1111 KIELE
+1111 KTELE

-1139 QNIVDKIINKT
+1139 QNIVDKRINKT

-1159 ISFIEKSEDNYK
+1159 ISFIEKSEDYYK

-1188 IKDIINDALNMTD
+1188 IKDIINDALNMTDD

-1241 RIEEIS
+1241 RIVEIS

-1383 NIRSKLQNGNL
+1383 NIRSKLQNGNF

-1425 KTNSTLFSDF
+1425 KTNSTLLSDF
-1435 SLKLLNFT
+1435 SLKLLNFI

-1454 NSFKT
+1454 NTFKT
-1459 FGKNRLRLLSIDYN
+1459 FGINRLRLLSIVYN

-1505 ILKTGHNYKLNIQS
+1505 ILKTGQNYTLNIQS

-1548 LSGLGVEGSKKRFK
+1548 LSGLDVEGSKKRFK

-1578 FYLFMKS
+1578 FYLFMKLR
-1585 KMKLKSKGNLRN
+1585 MKLKSKGNLRN

-1653 SVTNS
+1653 SVANS
-1658 TEGNEPNSNNNGNNA
+1658 TKGNEPSSNNNNGN
-1673 SRYFMKSKSSGLSGG
+1673 RYFMRSNSSGLSGG

-1695 ACVAVFAIV
+1695 ACVAVLAIV

>member
-181 LNVLSKIGNLT
+181 LNALSKIGNLT

-216 KIIKNIPKS
+216 KIIENIRKS

-253 YEKIVDNLN
+253 YEKIVDNYN

-387 EMFTNITNF
+387 KMFTNITNF

-456 IKSIIDTQKKYFN
+456 IKSVIDTQKKYFN

-516 ITNAIKNT
+516 ITNEIKNT

-602 MKEHLI
+602 VKEHLI

-618 SKLKQAINSTDLSF
+618 SQLKQAINNTDLSF

-761 SAFRNINEAQIVEV
+761 SAFRNINETQIVEV
-775 IQYLLLNRVDIKNNI
+775 IQYLLLNRADIRNNI

-840 IIKERIEKIKNSFNI
+840 KIKERIEKIKNSFNI

-914 EEIINITRIKEIAS
+914 EEITNITRIKEIAS

-976 ALSDAKNKLKDATIG
+976 ALSDAQNKLKDATIG

-1023 VNTLI
+1023 VMTLI

-1064 LINNTNSFSFLQT
+1064 LINNSNSFSFLQT

-1116 KYEKISEKIRYLIN
+1116 KYEKISEKISYLIN
-1130 EYFIENEVV
+1130 KYFIENEVV
-1139 QNIVDKIINKT
+1139 QNIVDKKINKT

-1188 IKDIINDALNMTD
+1188 IKDIINDALNMA
-1201 DIIKLNETVSNDIDD
+1201 DIIKLNQTVSNDIDD

-1226 KYESIKNSESRSNKK
+1226 KYESIKNSESRANKK

-1294 GTLQSMLIK
+1294 RTLQSMLIK

-1314 RIINEIK
+1314 RIINVIK

-1383 NIRSKLQNGNL
+1383 NIRSKLQNGNF

-1435 SLKLLNFT
+1435 SLQLLNFT

-1454 NSFKT
+1454 NAFKT

-1505 ILKTGHNYKLNIQS
+1505 ILKTGQNYKLNIQS

-1653 SVTNS
+1653 SITNS

-1673 SRYFMKSKSSGLSGG
+1673 SRYFMKSESSGLSGG

>member
-22 EINIGILGGEKSLGC
+22 EINIEILGGEKSLGC
-37 APDIGRTE
+37 AQDIGRTE
-45 FKAQYSFSKQQTLNS
+45 FKAQCSFSEQQTLNS
-60 YFLLYFKD
+60 YFILYFKGA
-68 SSNKKYS
+68 SNKKYC
-75 SICSLPSSKPE
+75 SICSLASSKPE
-86 QNSTEPQS
+86 QNSTEP
-94 GGDDPSQGGDE
+94 GDDPSQGGDE

-115 INSEIVEF
+115 INSEIIEF

-128 NKFKERIEKVASN
+128 NKFKERIENVASN
-141 PAMKNVLGNASNLA
+141 PAMKNFLEIVSNLA

-181 LNVLSKIGNLT
+181 LNALSKIGNLT
-192 QNLKDLNLTEAKNKF
+192 QNLKDFNLTEAKNKF

-216 KIIKNIPKS
+216 KIIENIRKS

-242 NILPEINITKE
+242 NILQINITKE
-253 YEKIVDNLN
+253 YEKIVDNYN

-320 IKNANLTFL
+320 IMNMNKTYL
-329 DNLKIKINQTIYN
+329 DNLKVKINQTIYN

-364 DFLNYSNPNN
+364 DFLNYSNPKN
-374 TIQKIVTDMKYNT
+374 TIQKIVTYMKYNT
-387 EMFTNITNF
+387 EMFINITNF

-439 GLNLSTIKIFIQ
+439 GLNLSTIKIFIR

-507 ENGTVLPAS
+507 ENGTVLPAN

-536 NLIFNLILNNEK
+536 NLIFNLKLNNEK

-602 MKEHLI
+602 VKEHLI

-618 SKLKQAINSTDLSF
+618 SQLKQAINSTDLSF
-632 DSTVPIIRK
+632 DSIVPIIRK

-667 EEYTNLTTLIK
+667 EEYINLTTLIK

-691 KDAIDNIKE
+691 KDAIDNINE
-700 QIRANSTAMLKSSIE
+700 QIRANSTAMLKSGIE

-755 YLKIID
+755 YLKTID
-761 SAFRNINEAQIVEV
+761 SAIRNINEAQIVEV
-775 IQYLLLNRVDIKNNI
+775 IQYLLLNRTDIRNNI
-790 RNDIKNKISQIN
+790 RNDIKNKIGQIN
-802 LTDSLVKL
+802 LTESLVKL
-810 NVSLDKIKDAI
+810 NASLDKIKDAI

-826 NTTKIKENANELKI
+826 NTTKIKESANELKI

-914 EEIINITRIKEIAS
+914 EEITNITRIKEIVS

-1028 EEVNSTLT
+1028 EEINSPLT

-1055 GNVETLLKN
+1055 DNVETLLKN
-1064 LINNTNSFSFLQT
+1064 LINNANSFSFLQT

-1111 KIELE
+1111 KTELE

-1139 QNIVDKIINKT
+1139 QNIVDKRINKT

-1159 ISFIEKSEDNYK
+1159 ISFIEKSEDYYK

-1188 IKDIINDALNMTD
+1188 IKDIINDALNMTDD

-1247 LIKQILI
+1247 LQILI

-1314 RIINEIK
+1314 RIINVIK
-1321 EKINTKIKDQIKQVI
+1321 EKINTKIKDQIKKQI

-1354 TKILTLFKNNKEVA
+1354 TKILTLFENNKEVA

-1383 NIRSKLQNGNL
+1383 KIRSKLQNGNF

-1425 KTNSTLFSDF
+1425 KTNSTLLSDF
-1435 SLKLLNFT
+1435 SLKLLNFI

-1454 NSFKT
+1454 NTFKT
-1459 FGKNRLRLLSIDYN
+1459 FGINRLLSIDYN

-1505 ILKTGHNYKLNIQS
+1505 ILKTGQNYTLNIQS

-1548 LSGLGVEGSKKRFK
+1548 LSGLDVEGSKKRFK

-1569 SRTWRRPSF
+1569 SRTWRRPPF
-1578 FYLFMKS
+1578 FYLFMKLR
-1585 KMKLKSKGNLRN
+1585 MKLKSKGNLRN

-1653 SVTNS
+1653 SVANS
-1658 TEGNEPNSNNNGNNA
+1658 TKGNEPSSNNNNGN
-1673 SRYFMKSKSSGLSGG
+1673 RYFMRSNSSGLSGG

-1695 ACVAVFAIV
+1695 TCVAVLAIV

>member
-115 INSEIVEF
+115 INSEIIEF

-128 NKFKERIEKVASN
+128 NKFKERIENVASN

-175 QNINTG
+175 QNINTD
-181 LNVLSKIGNLT
+181 LNALSKIGNLT

-387 EMFTNITNF
+387 KMFTNITNF

-536 NLIFNLILNNEK
+536 NLIFNLKLNNEK

-602 MKEHLI
+602 VKEHLI

-618 SKLKQAINSTDLSF
+618 SQLKQAINSTDLSF

-755 YLKIID
+755 YLKTID
-761 SAFRNINEAQIVEV
+761 SAFRNINEAQIVEA
-775 IQYLLLNRVDIKNNI
+775 IQYLLLNRADIKNNI

-840 IIKERIEKIKNSFNI
+840 KIKERIEKIKNSFNI

-976 ALSDAKNKLKDATIG
+976 ALSNAQNKLKDATIG

-1023 VNTLI
+1023 VMTLI

-1064 LINNTNSFSFLQT
+1064 LINNSNSFSFLQT

-1111 KIELE
+1111 KTELE

-1188 IKDIINDALNMTD
+1188 IKDIINDALNMA
-1201 DIIKLNETVSNDIDD
+1201 DIIKLNQTVSNDIDD

-1226 KYESIKNSESRSNKK
+1226 KYESIKNSESRANKK

-1294 GTLQSMLIK
+1294 RTLQSMLIT

-1314 RIINEIK
+1314 RIINVIK
-1321 EKINTKIKDQIKQVI
+1321 EKINTEIKDKIKQVI

-1383 NIRSKLQNGNL
+1383 NIRSKLQNGNF

-1400 QKIREDYLS
+1400 HKIREDYLS

-1425 KTNSTLFSDF
+1425 KTNSTLLSDF

-1454 NSFKT
+1454 NAFKT

-1505 ILKTGHNYKLNIQS
+1505 ILKTGQNYKLNIQS

-1548 LSGLGVEGSKKRFK
+1548 LSGLGVESSKKRFK

-1578 FYLFMKS
+1578 FYLFMKL

-1653 SVTNS
+1653 SINNS

-1673 SRYFMKSKSSGLSGG
+1673 NRYFMKSKSSGLSGG